1 MRNTEDGCISC
12 LEVKKRM
19 PSINRIRVNNV
30 KYNFGTQQYDDFTMR
45 MYGKNTLYDL
55 ANGGGKS
62 ILMLLL
68 LQNLIPN
75 CTLDEKQP
83 VEKLFRAGGGNT
95 VIHSLIEWKLDEA
108 DIKDGY
114 RYMTTGFCARKAK
127 DTADAGEVQKDTAS
141 IEYFNYCIFYRE
153 YNKNDIV
160 NLPLSEG
167 NERITFNG
175 LKTYLKD
182 LGHRDMSLEIRVFD
196 KKGEYQRFIS
206 GYGLHESHWEIIRG
220 INKTEGHVRTYF
232 ETNYRTTRKVVEDL
246 LIEEIIEKAFATKTG
261 RNGEEDTMAETLLDI
276 KDKLNVLAQRKRDI
290 ANYDHQIELINVLEG
305 KVSSCIGLYE
315 DNDRICK
322 GLADVYAT
330 GRACTQEGD
339 THMEELAKAKA
350 DAGEQMEQQ
359 NKRLANLRVTRDYLR
374 LEDMNRKMDDTATQ
388 IEDNEKKLAEL
399 KNQIGYKESVNDYLV
414 YRENKRQYEESRLI
428 VDNIRNNIGSS
439 SEKMAVYAYNRRIRD
454 EKKLAELMAAR
465 EEAQTSYDH
474 ALEEAEYCRKVMRE
488 GEIAQAVAE
497 NNIADAT
504 AKIDEIS
511 ARISEMAAS
520 VNLLVVGDV
529 KDMMN
534 KAQEESDRILAEMTE
549 LEIAIADGRTKLYDD
564 RYRLTTVQAE
574 YDALERSCE
583 DARLDAE
590 AYRQSGS
597 QLDSIMAVYSVEN
610 PQDITGVINDRIR
623 GTITETIKRQQE
635 IDRLTK
641 LAKCY
646 EDGRPFPPSE
656 GAETVINYI
665 STRHG
670 LMAMHGADYLS
681 ALPGDTK
688 EELLQANPYLPYS
701 VVTKGFDSLE
711 DDINLGSI
719 DTGSECVMVYDMDKL
734 SDSAIVPAENM
745 LIIGRDRKYFMSKD
759 SIEDARKANA
769 DKIAGLTEEIS
780 LINEKL
786 ATYQEDLAFVTRLV
800 DARYTGAE
808 DRERELN
815 QALLDKK
822 DELEELKTSIKV
834 TETELKNNTERYGDL
849 QQSQQKESDRRQTFV
864 MIEQLSDLARPEE
877 QRLAEYKQRKS
888 DLVAKLS
895 GLQSDVLKWSTT
907 VGETESKLA
916 GLTRNIEDIQYKWTE
931 YFEPYLPK
939 SENAGVAENTDGAGV
954 AAAAWQDG
962 IPEEYKETLDISDE
976 RLEQEFMA
984 MLAVS
989 KEHAPDLE
997 DKKKL
1002 MDALKKS
1009 MDRIQKTI
1017 EKRGFDMA
1025 VFAGAGEL
1033 YPTSEDNLR
1042 EMDDELARLTLIE
1055 ASLMQQQKADQKAYS
1070 KLEGSIEYAI
1080 ENINRTYG
1088 DGSYVREE
1096 ISAADAD
1103 TAIANGDAVLA
1114 DMNRIFKEAEK
1125 AYSDYY
1131 KQYGFMVDLY
1141 KDVKRIVDTNDIDVS
1156 GGNVL
1161 DEDMDTLRQLFET
1174 SLMKYDRSMK
1184 ALDRAKN
1191 EIMRFKGQTADTLVE
1206 MGVFEMANTIRQ
1218 DVQVPDTYSQAKELL
1233 ANLLQIIE
1241 FIKLEKERVEKGIED
1256 MVAIKENFENQC
1268 VQRCMDV
1275 KTELEK
1281 LPKLSRIT
1289 VGDDVIKMVD
1299 LTIPYVKDEFV
1310 KQRMSD
1316 YIDDIVKGADA
1327 YEDERKRIKYIRD
1340 CLGLKKLFG
1349 VMVTDMNAIR
1359 LNLYKRERI
1368 KEQSRYLRYEE
1379 AVGSTGQSQGIYIQ
1393 FLVAVI
1399 NYIAGMYSLAP
1410 EESVQSKTI
1419 FIDNPFGAA
1428 KDIYIWEPIFAML
1441 AANHVQ
1447 LIVPARG
1454 ATPAITGRFDVNY
1467 ILGQQM
1473 VGGKQQTVVVDYT
1486 SKTDQEELEYQELSY
1501 EQATFDFI

>member
-1 MRNTEDGCISC
+1 MRSTEDGCTSC

-95 VIHSLIEWKLDEA
+95 VIHSLIEWRLDEA
-108 DIKDGY
+108 DVKDGY

-127 DTADAGEVQKDTAS
+127 DAADAGEVLKDTAS
-141 IEYFNYCIFYRE
+141 IEYFNYCIFYKE

-175 LKTYLKD
+175 LKNYLKE
-182 LGHRDMSLEIRVFD
+182 LGHRDMSLEVRIFD

-305 KVSSCIGLYE
+305 KVNSCIGLYE
-315 DNDRICK
+315 DNDKICK
-322 GLADVYAT
+322 GLADVYVT
-330 GRACTQEGD
+330 GKSCTQQGD
-339 THMEELAKAKA
+339 TLMEELLQAKN
-350 DAGEQMEQQ
+350 DAAARVEQQ
-359 NKRLANLRVTRDYLR
+359 NRRLANLRVTRDYLR
-374 LEDMNRKMDDTATQ
+374 LEDMNRKMEDTAHM
-388 IEDNEKKLAEL
+388 IDDNEKKLQDI

-414 YRENKRQYEESRLI
+414 YRENRRQYEENKLI
-428 VDNIRNNIGSS
+428 VENIRNNIGSS
-439 SEKMAVYAYNRRIRD
+439 SEKMSQYAYNRHLRD
-454 EKKLAELMAAR
+454 EKKLKALVSAQN
-465 EEAQTSYDH
+465 EAQESYAH
-474 ALEEAEYCRKVMRE
+474 AASELEYCKKVLRE
-488 GEIAQAVAE
+488 GEIANAVAE
-497 NNIADAT
+497 NNIADSS

-511 ARISEMAAS
+511 SRISSLAAG

-529 KDMMN
+529 KKMLDD
-534 KAQEESDRILAEMTE
+534 ARAESEQTLAKMTE

-574 YDALERSCE
+574 YDALVRACE
-583 DARLDAE
+583 DAHLDAE
-590 AYRQSGS
+590 SYRQSGS
-597 QLDSIMAVYSVEN
+597 QLESIMAVYSVEN
-610 PQDITGVINDRIR
+610 PQDIASVINDRIK

-635 IDRLTK
+635 IDRLSR
-641 LAKCY
+641 LEKCY
-646 EDGRPFPPSE
+646 EENRPFPPSD
-656 GAETVINYI
+656 GAQAVINYI

-681 ALPGDTK
+681 ALPADVK
-688 EELLQANPYLPYS
+688 ENILEANPYIPYS
-701 VVTKGFDSLE
+701 VVTKGFAEIE

-719 DTGSECVMVYDMDKL
+719 DTGNECVMVYDMEKL
-734 SDSAIVPAENM
+734 DEEAHVPAENM
-745 LIIGRDRKYFMSKD
+745 LVIGRDRKFFMSQD
-759 SIEDARKANA
+759 SIEDLRKANEDRISA
-769 DKIAGLTEEIS
+769 LSEEID
-780 LINEKL
+780 LINEKTE
-786 ATYQEDLAFVTRLV
+786 TYQEDLAFVTRLV
-800 DARYTGAE
+800 DIRYTGAE

-815 QALLDKK
+815 QQLLEKK
-822 DELEELKTSIKV
+822 DELETLKTSIRNVEAAVKAD
-834 TETELKNNTERYGDL
+834 TESYGDL
-849 QQSQQKESDRRQTFV
+849 QQRQQAEADRQQTFV
-864 MIEQLSDLARPEE
+864 MIDQLSDIVRPEE
-877 QRLAEYKQRKS
+877 DRLAEYRQRKS
-888 DLVAKLS
+888 DLTAKISELS
-895 GLQSDVLKWSTT
+895 GEVLKWSAT
-907 VGETESKLA
+907 VQETEAKLA
-916 GLTRNIEDIQYKWTE
+916 GITKNIEEIQYKWTE
-931 YFEPYLPK
+931 YFEPYMPK
-939 SENAGVAENTDGAGV
+939 TGIPGSPDNAEDVGN
-954 AAAAWQDG
+954 QDG
-962 IPEEYKETLDISDE
+962 EPGAYEELLDISDE
-976 RLEQEFMA
+976 QLEQEFMA
-984 MLAVS
+984 MLAVA
-989 KEHAPDLE
+989 KEHAPDLD
-997 DKKKL
+997 DKKMIL
-1002 MDALKKS
+1002 ETLQKS
-1009 MDRIQKTI
+1009 MDRIRKTI

-1025 VFAGAGEL
+1025 LFDSAEEL
-1033 YPTSEDNLR
+1033 YPTAENTLR
-1042 EMDDELARLTLIE
+1042 EMDDEMARLTLIA
-1055 ASLMQQQKADQKAYS
+1055 ASLAQQQKADQRAYS
-1070 KLEGSIEYAI
+1070 KIEGSIEYAVQ
-1080 ENINRTYG
+1080 NINRTYG
-1088 DGSYVREE
+1088 EGAYSRED
-1096 ISAADAD
+1096 ISASDAD

-1114 DMNRIFKEAEK
+1114 DMNRLYKEAEK

-1131 KQYGFMVDLY
+1131 KQHGFMMDLY
-1141 KDVKRIVDTNDIDVS
+1141 KDVKRIVDTNNIDVS
-1156 GGNVL
+1156 SGSVL
-1161 DEDMDTLRQLFET
+1161 DEDMDTLRQIFET

-1218 DVQVPDTYSQAKELL
+1218 DVQVPDTYAQAKELL

-1241 FIKLEKERVEKGIED
+1241 FIRLEKERVEKGIED

-1299 LTIPYVKDEFV
+1299 LSIPYVKDEFV

-1349 VMVTDMNAIR
+1349 VMVTDMNAIK

-1368 KEQSRYLRYEE
+1368 KEQSRYLKYEE

-1410 EESVQSKTI
+1410 EDSVQSKTI

-1473 VGGKQQTVVVDYT
+1473 VGGRQQTVVVDYT

>member
-1 MRNTEDGCISC
+1 
-12 LEVKKRM
+12 M

-95 VIHSLIEWKLDEA
+95 VIHSLIEWRLDEA
-108 DIKDGY
+108 DVKDGY

-127 DTADAGEVQKDTAS
+127 DAADAGEVQKDTAS
-141 IEYFNYCIFYRE
+141 IEYFNYCIFYKE

-175 LKTYLKD
+175 LKNYLKE
-182 LGHRDMSLEIRVFD
+182 LGHRDMSLEVRIFD

-305 KVSSCIGLYE
+305 KVNSCIGLYE
-315 DNDRICK
+315 DNDKICK
-322 GLADVYAT
+322 GLADVYVT
-330 GRACTQEGD
+330 GKSYTQQGD
-339 THMEELAKAKA
+339 TLMEELLQAKN
-350 DAGEQMEQQ
+350 DAAARVEEQ
-359 NKRLANLRVTRDYLR
+359 NRRLANLRVTRDYLR
-374 LEDMNRKMDDTATQ
+374 LEDMNLKMEDTAHM
-388 IEDNEKKLAEL
+388 IEDNEKKLQDI
-399 KNQIGYKESVNDYLV
+399 KSQIGYKESVNDYLV
-414 YRENKRQYEESRLI
+414 YRENRRQYEENKLI
-428 VDNIRNNIGSS
+428 VENIRNNIGSS
-439 SEKMAVYAYNRRIRD
+439 SEKMSQYAYNRHLRD
-454 EKKLAELMAAR
+454 EKKLEELMSAK
-465 EEAQTSYDH
+465 EEAQESYAH
-474 ALEEAEYCRKVMRE
+474 AASELEYCQKVLRE
-488 GEIAQAVAE
+488 GEIANAVAE
-497 NNIADAT
+497 NNIADSS
-504 AKIDEIS
+504 AKIEELS
-511 ARISEMAAS
+511 SRISSLAAS

-529 KDMMN
+529 KKMLDD
-534 KAQEESDRILAEMTE
+534 ARAESEQTLAKMTE

-574 YDALERSCE
+574 YDALVRACE
-583 DARLDAE
+583 DAHLDAE
-590 AYRQSGS
+590 SYRQSGS
-597 QLDSIMAVYSVEN
+597 QLGSIMAVYSVED
-610 PQDITGVINDRIR
+610 PQDITSVINDRIK

-635 IDRLTK
+635 IDRLSR
-641 LAKCY
+641 LEKCY
-646 EDGRPFPPSE
+646 EENRPFPPSD
-656 GAETVINYI
+656 GAQAVINYI

-681 ALPGDTK
+681 ALPADVK
-688 EELLQANPYLPYS
+688 ENILEANPYIPYS
-701 VVTKGFDSLE
+701 VVTKGFAEIE

-719 DTGSECVMVYDMDKL
+719 DTGNECVMVYDMEKL
-734 SDSAIVPAENM
+734 DEEAHVPAENM
-745 LIIGRDRKYFMSKD
+745 LVIGRDRKFFMSQD
-759 SIEDARKANA
+759 SIEDLKKANEDRISA
-769 DKIAGLTEEIS
+769 LSEEID
-780 LINEKL
+780 LINEKTE
-786 ATYQEDLAFVTRLV
+786 TYQEDLAFVTRLV
-800 DARYTGAE
+800 DIRYTGAE

-815 QALLDKK
+815 QQLLEKK
-822 DELEELKTSIKV
+822 DELETLKTSIRNVEAAVKAD
-834 TETELKNNTERYGDL
+834 TESYGDL
-849 QQSQQKESDRRQTFV
+849 QQRQQAEADRQQTFV
-864 MIEQLSDLARPEE
+864 MIDQLNDIVRPEE
-877 QRLAEYKQRKS
+877 DRLAEYRQRKS
-888 DLVAKLS
+888 DLTAKISELS
-895 GLQSDVLKWSTT
+895 GEVLKWSTT
-907 VGETESKLA
+907 AQETEAKLA
-916 GLTRNIEDIQYKWTE
+916 GITKNIEDIQYKWTE
-931 YFEPYLPK
+931 YFEPYMPK
-939 SENAGVAENTDGAGV
+939 TGIPGSSDNAEDAGS
-954 AAAAWQDG
+954 QDG
-962 IPEEYKETLDISDE
+962 VSGTYAEILDISDE
-976 RLEQEFMA
+976 QLEQEFMA
-984 MLAVS
+984 MLAVA
-989 KEHAPDLE
+989 KEHAPDLD
-997 DKKKL
+997 DKKMIL
-1002 MDALKKS
+1002 ETLQKS
-1009 MDRIQKTI
+1009 MDRIRKTI

-1025 VFAGAGEL
+1025 LFDSAEEL
-1033 YPTSEDNLR
+1033 YPTAENTLR
-1042 EMDDELARLTLIE
+1042 EMDDEMARLTLIA
-1055 ASLMQQQKADQKAYS
+1055 ASLAQQQKADQRAYS
-1070 KLEGSIEYAI
+1070 KIEGSIEYAVQ
-1080 ENINRTYG
+1080 NINRTYG
-1088 DGSYVREE
+1088 EGAYSRED
-1096 ISAADAD
+1096 ISASDAD

-1114 DMNRIFKEAEK
+1114 DMNRLYKEAEK

-1131 KQYGFMVDLY
+1131 KQHGFMMDLY
-1141 KDVKRIVDTNDIDVS
+1141 KDVKRIVDTNNIDVS
-1156 GGNVL
+1156 SGSVL
-1161 DEDMDTLRQLFET
+1161 DEDMDTLRQIFET

-1218 DVQVPDTYSQAKELL
+1218 DVQVPDTYAQAKELL

-1241 FIKLEKERVEKGIED
+1241 FIRLEKERVEKGIED

-1299 LTIPYVKDEFV
+1299 LSIPYVKDEFV

-1349 VMVTDMNAIR
+1349 VMVTDMNAIK

-1368 KEQSRYLRYEE
+1368 KEQSRYLKYEE

-1410 EESVQSKTI
+1410 EDSVQSKTI

-1473 VGGKQQTVVVDYT
+1473 VGGRQQTVVVDYT

>member
-1 MRNTEDGCISC
+1 MRSTEDGCTSC

-95 VIHSLIEWKLDEA
+95 VIHSLIEWRLDEA
-108 DIKDGY
+108 DVKDGY

-127 DTADAGEVQKDTAS
+127 DAADAGEVLKDTAS
-141 IEYFNYCIFYRE
+141 IEYFNYCIFYKE

-175 LKTYLKD
+175 LKNYLKE
-182 LGHRDMSLEIRVFD
+182 LGHRDMSLEVRIFD

-305 KVSSCIGLYE
+305 KVNSCIGLYE
-315 DNDRICK
+315 DNDKICK
-322 GLADVYAT
+322 GLADVYVT
-330 GRACTQEGD
+330 GKSYTQQGD
-339 THMEELAKAKA
+339 TLMEELLQAKN
-350 DAGEQMEQQ
+350 DAAARVEQQ
-359 NKRLANLRVTRDYLR
+359 NRRLANLRVTRDYLR
-374 LEDMNRKMDDTATQ
+374 LEDMNRKMEDTAHM
-388 IEDNEKKLAEL
+388 IDDNEKKLQDI

-414 YRENKRQYEESRLI
+414 YRENRRQYEENKLI
-428 VDNIRNNIGSS
+428 VENIRNNIGSS
-439 SEKMAVYAYNRRIRD
+439 SEKMSQYAYNRHLRD
-454 EKKLAELMAAR
+454 EKKLKALVSAQN
-465 EEAQTSYDH
+465 EAQESYAH
-474 ALEEAEYCRKVMRE
+474 AASELEYCKKVLRE
-488 GEIAQAVAE
+488 GEIANAVAE
-497 NNIADAT
+497 NNIADSS

-511 ARISEMAAS
+511 SRISSLAAG

-529 KDMMN
+529 KKMLDD
-534 KAQEESDRILAEMTE
+534 ARAESEQTLARMTE

-574 YDALERSCE
+574 YDALVRACE
-583 DARLDAE
+583 DAHLDAE
-590 AYRQSGS
+590 SYRQSGS
-597 QLDSIMAVYSVEN
+597 QLESIMAVYSVEN
-610 PQDITGVINDRIR
+610 PQDIASVINDRIK

-635 IDRLTK
+635 IDRLSR
-641 LAKCY
+641 LEKCY
-646 EDGRPFPPSE
+646 EENRPFPPSD
-656 GAETVINYI
+656 GAQAVINYI

-681 ALPGDTK
+681 ALPADVK
-688 EELLQANPYLPYS
+688 ENILEANPYIPYS
-701 VVTKGFDSLE
+701 VVTKGFAEIE

-719 DTGSECVMVYDMDKL
+719 DTGNECVMVYDMEKL
-734 SDSAIVPAENM
+734 DEEAHVPAENM
-745 LIIGRDRKYFMSKD
+745 LVIGRDRKFFMSQD
-759 SIEDARKANA
+759 SIEDLKKANEDRISA
-769 DKIAGLTEEIS
+769 LSEEID
-780 LINEKL
+780 LINEKTE
-786 ATYQEDLAFVTRLV
+786 TYQEDLAFVTRLV
-800 DARYTGAE
+800 DIRYTGAE

-815 QALLDKK
+815 QQLLEKK
-822 DELEELKTSIKV
+822 DELETLKTSIRNVEAAVKAD
-834 TETELKNNTERYGDL
+834 TESYGDL
-849 QQSQQKESDRRQTFV
+849 QQRQQAEADRQQTFV
-864 MIEQLSDLARPEE
+864 MIDQLSDIVRPEE
-877 QRLAEYKQRKS
+877 DRLAEYRQRKS
-888 DLVAKLS
+888 DLTAKISELS
-895 GLQSDVLKWSTT
+895 GEVLKWSAT
-907 VGETESKLA
+907 VQETEAKLA
-916 GLTRNIEDIQYKWTE
+916 GITKNIEEIQYKWTE
-931 YFEPYLPK
+931 YFEPYMPK
-939 SENAGVAENTDGAGV
+939 TGIPGSPDNAEDVGN
-954 AAAAWQDG
+954 QDG
-962 IPEEYKETLDISDE
+962 EPGAYEELLDISDE
-976 RLEQEFMA
+976 QLEQEFMA
-984 MLAVS
+984 MLAVA
-989 KEHAPDLE
+989 KEHAPDLD
-997 DKKKL
+997 DKKMIL
-1002 MDALKKS
+1002 ETLQKS
-1009 MDRIQKTI
+1009 MDRIRKTI

-1025 VFAGAGEL
+1025 LFDSAEEL
-1033 YPTSEDNLR
+1033 YPTAENTLR
-1042 EMDDELARLTLIE
+1042 EMDDEMARLTLVA
-1055 ASLMQQQKADQKAYS
+1055 ASLAQQQKADQRAYS
-1070 KLEGSIEYAI
+1070 KIEGSIEYAVQ
-1080 ENINRTYG
+1080 NINRTYG
-1088 DGSYVREE
+1088 EGAYSRED
-1096 ISAADAD
+1096 ISASDAD

-1114 DMNRIFKEAEK
+1114 DMNRLYKEAEK

-1131 KQYGFMVDLY
+1131 KQHGFMMDLY
-1141 KDVKRIVDTNDIDVS
+1141 KDVKRIVDTNNIDVS
-1156 GGNVL
+1156 SGSVL
-1161 DEDMDTLRQLFET
+1161 DEDMDTLRQIFET

-1218 DVQVPDTYSQAKELL
+1218 DVQVPDTYAQAKELL

-1241 FIKLEKERVEKGIED
+1241 FIRLEKERVEKGIED

-1299 LTIPYVKDEFV
+1299 LSIPYVKDEFV

-1349 VMVTDMNAIR
+1349 VMVTDMNAIK

-1368 KEQSRYLRYEE
+1368 KEQSRYLKYEE

-1410 EESVQSKTI
+1410 EDSVQSKTI

-1473 VGGKQQTVVVDYT
+1473 VGGRQQTVVVDYT

>member
-1 MRNTEDGCISC
+1 MRSTEDGCTSC

-95 VIHSLIEWKLDEA
+95 VIHSLIEWRLDEA
-108 DIKDGY
+108 DVKDGY

-127 DTADAGEVQKDTAS
+127 DAADAGEVLKDTAS
-141 IEYFNYCIFYRE
+141 IEYFNYCIFYKE

-175 LKTYLKD
+175 LKNYLKE
-182 LGHRDMSLEIRVFD
+182 LGHRDMSLEVRIFD

-305 KVSSCIGLYE
+305 KVNSCIGLYE
-315 DNDRICK
+315 DNDKICK
-322 GLADVYAT
+322 GLADVYVT
-330 GRACTQEGD
+330 GKSYTQQGD
-339 THMEELAKAKA
+339 TLMEELLQAKN
-350 DAGEQMEQQ
+350 DAAARVEQQ
-359 NKRLANLRVTRDYLR
+359 NRRLANLRVTRDYLR
-374 LEDMNRKMDDTATQ
+374 LEDMNRKMEDTAHM
-388 IEDNEKKLAEL
+388 IDDNEKKLQDI

-414 YRENKRQYEESRLI
+414 YRENRRQYEENKLI
-428 VDNIRNNIGSS
+428 VENIRNNIGSS
-439 SEKMAVYAYNRRIRD
+439 SEKMSQYAYNRHLRD
-454 EKKLAELMAAR
+454 EKKLKALVSAQN
-465 EEAQTSYDH
+465 EAQESYAH
-474 ALEEAEYCRKVMRE
+474 AASELEYCKKVLRE
-488 GEIAQAVAE
+488 GEIANAVAE
-497 NNIADAT
+497 NNIADSS

-511 ARISEMAAS
+511 SRISSLAAG

-529 KDMMN
+529 KKMLDD
-534 KAQEESDRILAEMTE
+534 ARAESEQTLAKMTE

-574 YDALERSCE
+574 YDALVRACE
-583 DARLDAE
+583 DAHLDAE
-590 AYRQSGS
+590 SYRQSGS
-597 QLDSIMAVYSVEN
+597 QLESIMAVYSVEN
-610 PQDITGVINDRIR
+610 PQDIASVINDRIK

-635 IDRLTK
+635 IDRLSR
-641 LAKCY
+641 LEKCY
-646 EDGRPFPPSE
+646 EENRPFPPSD
-656 GAETVINYI
+656 GAQAVINYI

-681 ALPGDTK
+681 ALPADVK
-688 EELLQANPYLPYS
+688 ENILEANPYIPYS
-701 VVTKGFDSLE
+701 VVTKGFAEIE

-719 DTGSECVMVYDMDKL
+719 DTGNECVMVYDMEKL
-734 SDSAIVPAENM
+734 VEEAHVPAENM
-745 LIIGRDRKYFMSKD
+745 LVIGRDRKFFMSQD
-759 SIEDARKANA
+759 SIEDLKKANEDRISA
-769 DKIAGLTEEIS
+769 LSEEID
-780 LINEKL
+780 LINEKTE
-786 ATYQEDLAFVTRLV
+786 TYQEDLAFVTRLV
-800 DARYTGAE
+800 DIRYTGAE

-815 QALLDKK
+815 QQLLEKK
-822 DELEELKTSIKV
+822 DELETLKTSIRNVEAAVKAD
-834 TETELKNNTERYGDL
+834 TESYGDL
-849 QQSQQKESDRRQTFV
+849 QQRQQAEADRQQTFV
-864 MIEQLSDLARPEE
+864 MIDQLSDIVRPEE
-877 QRLAEYKQRKS
+877 DRLAEYRQRKS
-888 DLVAKLS
+888 DLTAKISELS
-895 GLQSDVLKWSTT
+895 GEVLKWSAT
-907 VGETESKLA
+907 VQETEAKLA
-916 GLTRNIEDIQYKWTE
+916 GITKNIEEIQYKWTE
-931 YFEPYLPK
+931 YFEPYMPK
-939 SENAGVAENTDGAGV
+939 TGIPGSLDNAEDAGN
-954 AAAAWQDG
+954 QDG
-962 IPEEYKETLDISDE
+962 EPGAYEELLDISDE
-976 RLEQEFMA
+976 QLEQEFMA
-984 MLAVS
+984 MLAVA
-989 KEHAPDLE
+989 KEHAPDLD
-997 DKKKL
+997 DKKIIL
-1002 MDALKKS
+1002 ETLQKS
-1009 MDRIQKTI
+1009 MDRIRKTI

-1025 VFAGAGEL
+1025 LFDSAEEL
-1033 YPTSEDNLR
+1033 YPTAENTLR
-1042 EMDDELARLTLIE
+1042 EMDDEMARLTLIA
-1055 ASLMQQQKADQKAYS
+1055 ASLAQQQKADQRAYS
-1070 KLEGSIEYAI
+1070 KIEGSIEYAVQ
-1080 ENINRTYG
+1080 NINRTYG
-1088 DGSYVREE
+1088 EGAYSRED
-1096 ISAADAD
+1096 ISASDAD

-1114 DMNRIFKEAEK
+1114 DMNRLYKEAEK

-1131 KQYGFMVDLY
+1131 KQHGFMMDLY
-1141 KDVKRIVDTNDIDVS
+1141 KDVKRIVDTNNIDVS
-1156 GGNVL
+1156 SGSVL
-1161 DEDMDTLRQLFET
+1161 DEDMDTLRQIFET

-1218 DVQVPDTYSQAKELL
+1218 DVQVPDTYAQAKELL

-1241 FIKLEKERVEKGIED
+1241 FIRLEKERVEKGIED

-1289 VGDDVIKMVD
+1289 MGDDVIKMVD
-1299 LTIPYVKDEFV
+1299 LSIPYVKDEFV

-1349 VMVTDMNAIR
+1349 VMVTDMNAIK

-1368 KEQSRYLRYEE
+1368 KEQSRYLKYEE

-1410 EESVQSKTI
+1410 EDSVQSKTI

-1473 VGGKQQTVVVDYT
+1473 VGGRQQTVVVDYT

>member
-1 MRNTEDGCISC
+1 MRSTEDGCTSC

-95 VIHSLIEWKLDEA
+95 VIHSLIEWRLDEA
-108 DIKDGY
+108 DVKDGY

-127 DTADAGEVQKDTAS
+127 DAADAGEVLKDTAS
-141 IEYFNYCIFYRE
+141 IEYFNYCIFYKE

-175 LKTYLKD
+175 LKNYLKE
-182 LGHRDMSLEIRVFD
+182 LGHRDMSLEVRIFD

-305 KVSSCIGLYE
+305 KVNSCIGLYE
-315 DNDRICK
+315 DNDKICK
-322 GLADVYAT
+322 GLADVYVT
-330 GRACTQEGD
+330 GKSYTQQGD
-339 THMEELAKAKA
+339 TLMEELLQAKN
-350 DAGEQMEQQ
+350 DAAARVEQQ
-359 NKRLANLRVTRDYLR
+359 NRRLANLRVTRDYLR
-374 LEDMNRKMDDTATQ
+374 LEDMNRKMEDTAHM
-388 IEDNEKKLAEL
+388 IDDNEKKLQDI

-414 YRENKRQYEESRLI
+414 YRENRRQYEENKLI
-428 VDNIRNNIGSS
+428 VENIRNNIGSS
-439 SEKMAVYAYNRRIRD
+439 SEKMSQYAYNRHLRD
-454 EKKLAELMAAR
+454 EKKLKALVSAQN
-465 EEAQTSYDH
+465 EAQESYAH
-474 ALEEAEYCRKVMRE
+474 AASELEYCKKVLRE
-488 GEIAQAVAE
+488 GEIANAVAE
-497 NNIADAT
+497 NNIADSS

-511 ARISEMAAS
+511 SRISSLAAG

-529 KDMMN
+529 KKMLDD
-534 KAQEESDRILAEMTE
+534 ARAESEQTLAKMTE

-574 YDALERSCE
+574 YDALVRACE
-583 DARLDAE
+583 DAHLDAE
-590 AYRQSGS
+590 SYRQSGS
-597 QLDSIMAVYSVEN
+597 QLESIMAVYSVEN
-610 PQDITGVINDRIR
+610 PQDIASVINARIK

-635 IDRLTK
+635 IDRLSR
-641 LAKCY
+641 LEKCY
-646 EDGRPFPPSE
+646 EENRPFPPSD
-656 GAETVINYI
+656 GVQAVINYI

-681 ALPGDTK
+681 ALPADVK
-688 EELLQANPYLPYS
+688 ENILEANPYIPYS
-701 VVTKGFDSLE
+701 VVTKGFADIE

-719 DTGSECVMVYDMDKL
+719 DTGNECVMVYDMEKL
-734 SDSAIVPAENM
+734 DEEAHVPAENM
-745 LIIGRDRKYFMSKD
+745 LVIGRDRKFFMSQD
-759 SIEDARKANA
+759 SIEDLRKANEDRISA
-769 DKIAGLTEEIS
+769 LSEEID
-780 LINEKL
+780 LINEKTE
-786 ATYQEDLAFVTRLV
+786 TYQEDLAFVTRLV
-800 DARYTGAE
+800 DIRYTGAE

-815 QALLDKK
+815 QQLLEKK
-822 DELEELKTSIKV
+822 DELETLKTSIRNVEAAVKAD
-834 TETELKNNTERYGDL
+834 TESYGDL
-849 QQSQQKESDRRQTFV
+849 QQRQQAEADRQQTFV
-864 MIEQLSDLARPEE
+864 MIDQLSDIVRPEE
-877 QRLAEYKQRKS
+877 ERLAEYRQRKS
-888 DLVAKLS
+888 DLTAKISELS
-895 GLQSDVLKWSTT
+895 GEVLKWSAT
-907 VGETESKLA
+907 VQETEAKLA
-916 GLTRNIEDIQYKWTE
+916 GITKNIEEIQYKWTE
-931 YFEPYLPK
+931 YFEPYMPK
-939 SENAGVAENTDGAGV
+939 TGIPGSLDNAEDAGN
-954 AAAAWQDG
+954 QDG
-962 IPEEYKETLDISDE
+962 EPGAYEELLDISDE
-976 RLEQEFMA
+976 QLEQEFMA
-984 MLAVS
+984 MLAVA
-989 KEHAPDLE
+989 KEHAPDLD
-997 DKKKL
+997 DKKIIL
-1002 MDALKKS
+1002 ETLQKS
-1009 MDRIQKTI
+1009 MDRIRKTI

-1025 VFAGAGEL
+1025 LFDSAEEL
-1033 YPTSEDNLR
+1033 YPTAENTLR
-1042 EMDDELARLTLIE
+1042 EMDDEMARLTLIA
-1055 ASLMQQQKADQKAYS
+1055 ASLAQQQKADQRAYS
-1070 KLEGSIEYAI
+1070 KIEGSIEYAVQ
-1080 ENINRTYG
+1080 NINRTYG
-1088 DGSYVREE
+1088 EGAYSRED
-1096 ISAADAD
+1096 ISASDAD

-1114 DMNRIFKEAEK
+1114 DMNRLYKEAEK

-1131 KQYGFMVDLY
+1131 KQHGFMMDLY
-1141 KDVKRIVDTNDIDVS
+1141 KDVKRIVDTNNIDVS
-1156 GGNVL
+1156 SGSVL
-1161 DEDMDTLRQLFET
+1161 DEDMDTLRQIFET

-1218 DVQVPDTYSQAKELL
+1218 DVQVPDTYAQAKELL

-1241 FIKLEKERVEKGIED
+1241 FIRLEKERVEKGIED

-1289 VGDDVIKMVD
+1289 MGDDVIKMVD
-1299 LTIPYVKDEFV
+1299 LSIPYVKDEFV

-1349 VMVTDMNAIR
+1349 VMVTDMNAIK

-1368 KEQSRYLRYEE
+1368 KEQSRYLKYEE

-1410 EESVQSKTI
+1410 EDSVQSKTI

-1473 VGGKQQTVVVDYT
+1473 VGGRQQTVVVDYT

>member
-1 MRNTEDGCISC
+1 M
-12 LEVKKRM
+12 
-19 PSINRIRVNNV
+19 
-30 KYNFGTQQYDDFTMR
+30 
-45 MYGKNTLYDL
+45 
-55 ANGGGKS
+55 
-62 ILMLLL
+62 
-68 LQNLIPN
+68 
-75 CTLDEKQP
+75 
-83 VEKLFRAGGGNT
+83 
-95 VIHSLIEWKLDEA
+95 
-108 DIKDGY
+108 
-114 RYMTTGFCARKAK
+114 
-127 DTADAGEVQKDTAS
+127 KDTAS
-141 IEYFNYCIFYRE
+141 IEYFNYCIFYKE

-175 LKTYLKD
+175 LKNYLKE
-182 LGHRDMSLEIRVFD
+182 LGHRDMSLEVRIFD

-305 KVSSCIGLYE
+305 KVNSCIGLYE
-315 DNDRICK
+315 DNDKICK
-322 GLADVYAT
+322 GLADVYVT
-330 GRACTQEGD
+330 GKSYTQQGD
-339 THMEELAKAKA
+339 TLMEELLQAKN
-350 DAGEQMEQQ
+350 DAAARVEQQ
-359 NKRLANLRVTRDYLR
+359 NRRLANLRVTRDYLR
-374 LEDMNRKMDDTATQ
+374 LEDMNRKMEDTAHM
-388 IEDNEKKLAEL
+388 IDDNEKKLQDI

-414 YRENKRQYEESRLI
+414 YRENRRQYEENKLI
-428 VDNIRNNIGSS
+428 VENIRNNIGSS
-439 SEKMAVYAYNRRIRD
+439 SEKMSQYAYNRHLRD
-454 EKKLAELMAAR
+454 EKKLKALVSAQN
-465 EEAQTSYDH
+465 EAQESYAH
-474 ALEEAEYCRKVMRE
+474 AASELEYCKKVLRE
-488 GEIAQAVAE
+488 GEIANAVAE
-497 NNIADAT
+497 NNIADSS

-511 ARISEMAAS
+511 SRISSLAAG

-529 KDMMN
+529 KKMLDD
-534 KAQEESDRILAEMTE
+534 ARAESEQTLAKMTE

-574 YDALERSCE
+574 YDALVRACE
-583 DARLDAE
+583 DAHLDAE
-590 AYRQSGS
+590 SYRQSGS
-597 QLDSIMAVYSVEN
+597 QLESIMAVYSVEN
-610 PQDITGVINDRIR
+610 PQDIASVINDRIK

-635 IDRLTK
+635 IDRLSR
-641 LAKCY
+641 LEKCY
-646 EDGRPFPPSE
+646 EENRPFPPSD
-656 GAETVINYI
+656 GARAVINYI

-681 ALPGDTK
+681 ALPADVK
-688 EELLQANPYLPYS
+688 ENILEANPYIPYS
-701 VVTKGFDSLE
+701 VVTKGFAEIE

-719 DTGSECVMVYDMDKL
+719 DTGNECVMVYDMEKL
-734 SDSAIVPAENM
+734 DEEAHVPAENM
-745 LIIGRDRKYFMSKD
+745 LVIGRDRKFFMSQD
-759 SIEDARKANA
+759 SIEDLRKANEDRISA
-769 DKIAGLTEEIS
+769 LSEEID
-780 LINEKL
+780 LINEKTE
-786 ATYQEDLAFVTRLV
+786 TYQEDLAFVTRLV
-800 DARYTGAE
+800 DIRYTGAE

-815 QALLDKK
+815 QQLLEKK
-822 DELEELKTSIKV
+822 DELETLKTSIRNVEAAVKAD
-834 TETELKNNTERYGDL
+834 TESYGDL
-849 QQSQQKESDRRQTFV
+849 QQRQQAEADRQQTFV
-864 MIEQLSDLARPEE
+864 MIDQLSDIVRPEE
-877 QRLAEYKQRKS
+877 DRLAEYRQRKS
-888 DLVAKLS
+888 DLTAKISELS
-895 GLQSDVLKWSTT
+895 GEVLKWSAT
-907 VGETESKLA
+907 VQETEAKLA
-916 GLTRNIEDIQYKWTE
+916 GITKNIEEIQYKWTE
-931 YFEPYLPK
+931 YFEPYMPK
-939 SENAGVAENTDGAGV
+939 NGIPGSPDNAEDAGN
-954 AAAAWQDG
+954 QDG
-962 IPEEYKETLDISDE
+962 EPGAYEELLDISDE
-976 RLEQEFMA
+976 QLEQEFMA
-984 MLAVS
+984 MLAVA
-989 KEHAPDLE
+989 KEHAPDLD
-997 DKKKL
+997 DKKMIL
-1002 MDALKKS
+1002 ETLQKS
-1009 MDRIQKTI
+1009 MDRIRKTI
-1017 EKRGFDMA
+1017 EKRGFDMVLFDSA
-1025 VFAGAGEL
+1025 EEL
-1033 YPTSEDNLR
+1033 YPTAENTLR
-1042 EMDDELARLTLIE
+1042 EMDDEMARLTLVA
-1055 ASLMQQQKADQKAYS
+1055 ASLAQQQKADQRAYS
-1070 KLEGSIEYAI
+1070 KIEGSIEYAVQ
-1080 ENINRTYG
+1080 NINRTYG
-1088 DGSYVREE
+1088 EGAYSRED
-1096 ISAADAD
+1096 ISASDAD

-1114 DMNRIFKEAEK
+1114 DISRLYKEAEK

-1131 KQYGFMVDLY
+1131 KQHGFMMDLY
-1141 KDVKRIVDTNDIDVS
+1141 KDVKRIVDTNNIDVS
-1156 GGNVL
+1156 SGSVL
-1161 DEDMDTLRQLFET
+1161 DEDMDTLRQIFET

-1191 EIMRFKGQTADTLVE
+1191 EIMRFKGQTADTLIE

-1218 DVQVPDTYSQAKELL
+1218 DVQVPDTYAQAKELL

-1241 FIKLEKERVEKGIED
+1241 FIRLEKERVEKGIED

-1299 LTIPYVKDEFV
+1299 LSIPYVKDEFV

-1349 VMVTDMNAIR
+1349 VMVTDMNAIK

-1368 KEQSRYLRYEE
+1368 KEQSRYLKYEE

-1410 EESVQSKTI
+1410 EDSVQSKTI

-1473 VGGKQQTVVVDYT
+1473 VGGRQQTVVVDYT

>member
-1 MRNTEDGCISC
+1 
-12 LEVKKRM
+12 M

-95 VIHSLIEWKLDEA
+95 VIHSLIEWRLDEA
-108 DIKDGY
+108 DVKDGY

-127 DTADAGEVQKDTAS
+127 DAADAGEVLKDTAS
-141 IEYFNYCIFYRE
+141 IEYFNYCIFYKE

-175 LKTYLKD
+175 LKNYLKE
-182 LGHRDMSLEIRVFD
+182 LGHRDMSLEVRIFD

-305 KVSSCIGLYE
+305 KVNSCIGLYE
-315 DNDRICK
+315 DNDKICK
-322 GLADVYAT
+322 GLADVYVT
-330 GRACTQEGD
+330 GKSYTQQGD
-339 THMEELAKAKA
+339 TLMEELLQAKN
-350 DAGEQMEQQ
+350 DAAARVEQQ
-359 NKRLANLRVTRDYLR
+359 NRRLANLRVTRDYLR
-374 LEDMNRKMDDTATQ
+374 LEDMNRKMEDTAHM
-388 IEDNEKKLAEL
+388 IDDNEKKLQDI

-414 YRENKRQYEESRLI
+414 YRENRRQYEENKLI
-428 VDNIRNNIGSS
+428 VENIRNNIGSS
-439 SEKMAVYAYNRRIRD
+439 SEKMSQYAYNRHLRD
-454 EKKLAELMAAR
+454 EKKLKALVSAQN
-465 EEAQTSYDH
+465 EAQESYAH
-474 ALEEAEYCRKVMRE
+474 AASELEYCKKVLRE
-488 GEIAQAVAE
+488 GEIANAVAE
-497 NNIADAT
+497 NNIADSS

-511 ARISEMAAS
+511 SRISSLAAG

-529 KDMMN
+529 KKMLDD
-534 KAQEESDRILAEMTE
+534 ARAESEQTLARMTE

-574 YDALERSCE
+574 YDALVRACE
-583 DARLDAE
+583 DAHLDAE
-590 AYRQSGS
+590 SYRQSGS
-597 QLDSIMAVYSVEN
+597 QLESIMAVYSVEN
-610 PQDITGVINDRIR
+610 PQDIASVINDRIK

-635 IDRLTK
+635 IDRLSR
-641 LAKCY
+641 LEKCY
-646 EDGRPFPPSE
+646 EENRPFPPSD
-656 GAETVINYI
+656 GAQAVINYI

-681 ALPGDTK
+681 ALPADVK
-688 EELLQANPYLPYS
+688 ENILEANPYIPYS
-701 VVTKGFDSLE
+701 VVTKGFAEIE

-719 DTGSECVMVYDMDKL
+719 DTGNECVMVYDMEKL
-734 SDSAIVPAENM
+734 DEEAHVPAENM
-745 LIIGRDRKYFMSKD
+745 LVIGRDRKFFMSQD
-759 SIEDARKANA
+759 SIEDLRKANEDRISA
-769 DKIAGLTEEIS
+769 LSEEID
-780 LINEKL
+780 LINEKTE
-786 ATYQEDLAFVTRLV
+786 TYQEDLAFVTRLV
-800 DARYTGAE
+800 DIRYTGAE

-815 QALLDKK
+815 QQLLEKK
-822 DELEELKTSIKV
+822 DELETLKTSIRNVEAAVKAD
-834 TETELKNNTERYGDL
+834 TESYGDL
-849 QQSQQKESDRRQTFV
+849 QQRQQAEADRQQTFV
-864 MIEQLSDLARPEE
+864 MIDQLSDIVRPEE
-877 QRLAEYKQRKS
+877 DRLAEYRQRKS
-888 DLVAKLS
+888 DLTAKISELS
-895 GLQSDVLKWSTT
+895 GEVLKWSAT
-907 VGETESKLA
+907 VQETEAKLA
-916 GLTRNIEDIQYKWTE
+916 GITKNIEEIQYKWTE
-931 YFEPYLPK
+931 YFEPYMPK
-939 SENAGVAENTDGAGV
+939 TGIPGSPDNAEDVGN
-954 AAAAWQDG
+954 QDG
-962 IPEEYKETLDISDE
+962 EPGAYEELLDISDE
-976 RLEQEFMA
+976 QLEQEFMA
-984 MLAVS
+984 MLAVA
-989 KEHAPDLE
+989 KEHAPDLD
-997 DKKKL
+997 DKKMIL
-1002 MDALKKS
+1002 ETLQKS
-1009 MDRIQKTI
+1009 MDRIRKTI

-1025 VFAGAGEL
+1025 LFDSAEEL
-1033 YPTSEDNLR
+1033 YPTAENTLR
-1042 EMDDELARLTLIE
+1042 EMDDEMARLTLVA
-1055 ASLMQQQKADQKAYS
+1055 ASLAQQQKADQRAYS
-1070 KLEGSIEYAI
+1070 KIEGSIEYAVQ
-1080 ENINRTYG
+1080 NINRTYG
-1088 DGSYVREE
+1088 EGAYSRED
-1096 ISAADAD
+1096 ISASDAD

-1114 DMNRIFKEAEK
+1114 DMNRLYKEAEK

-1131 KQYGFMVDLY
+1131 KQHGFMMDLY
-1141 KDVKRIVDTNDIDVS
+1141 KDVKRIVDTNNIDVS
-1156 GGNVL
+1156 SGSVL
-1161 DEDMDTLRQLFET
+1161 DEDMDTLRQIFET

-1218 DVQVPDTYSQAKELL
+1218 DVQVPDTYAQAKELL

-1241 FIKLEKERVEKGIED
+1241 FIRLEKERVEKGIED

-1299 LTIPYVKDEFV
+1299 LSIPYVKDEFV

-1349 VMVTDMNAIR
+1349 VMVTDMNAIK

-1368 KEQSRYLRYEE
+1368 KEQSRYLKYEE

-1410 EESVQSKTI
+1410 EDSVQSKTI

-1473 VGGKQQTVVVDYT
+1473 VGGRQQTVVVDYT

>member
-1 MRNTEDGCISC
+1 MRSTEDGCTSC

-95 VIHSLIEWKLDEA
+95 VIHSLIEWRLDEA
-108 DIKDGY
+108 DVKDGY

-127 DTADAGEVQKDTAS
+127 DAADAGEVLKDTAS
-141 IEYFNYCIFYRE
+141 IEYFNYCIFYKE

-175 LKTYLKD
+175 LKNYLKE
-182 LGHRDMSLEIRVFD
+182 LGHRDMSLEVHIFD

-305 KVSSCIGLYE
+305 KVNSCIGLYE
-315 DNDRICK
+315 DNDKICK
-322 GLADVYAT
+322 GLADVYVT
-330 GRACTQEGD
+330 GKSYTQQGD
-339 THMEELAKAKA
+339 TLMEELLQAKN
-350 DAGEQMEQQ
+350 DAAARVEQQ
-359 NKRLANLRVTRDYLR
+359 NRRLANLRVTRDYLR
-374 LEDMNRKMDDTATQ
+374 LEDMNRKMEDTAHM
-388 IEDNEKKLAEL
+388 IDDNEKKLQDI

-414 YRENKRQYEESRLI
+414 YRENRRQYEENKLI
-428 VDNIRNNIGSS
+428 VENIRNNIGSS
-439 SEKMAVYAYNRRIRD
+439 SEKMSQYAYNRHLRD
-454 EKKLAELMAAR
+454 EKKLKALVSAQN
-465 EEAQTSYDH
+465 EAQESYAH
-474 ALEEAEYCRKVMRE
+474 AASELEYCKKVLRE
-488 GEIAQAVAE
+488 GEIANAVAE
-497 NNIADAT
+497 NNIADSS

-511 ARISEMAAS
+511 SRISSLAAS

-529 KDMMN
+529 KKMLDD
-534 KAQEESDRILAEMTE
+534 ARAESEQTLARMTE

-574 YDALERSCE
+574 YDALVRACE
-583 DARLDAE
+583 DAHLDAE
-590 AYRQSGS
+590 SYRQSGS
-597 QLDSIMAVYSVEN
+597 QLESIMAVYSVEN
-610 PQDITGVINDRIR
+610 PQDIASVINDRIK

-635 IDRLTK
+635 IDRLSR
-641 LAKCY
+641 LEKCY
-646 EDGRPFPPSE
+646 EENRPFPPSD
-656 GAETVINYI
+656 GARAVINYI

-681 ALPGDTK
+681 ALPADVK
-688 EELLQANPYLPYS
+688 ENILEANPYIPYS
-701 VVTKGFDSLE
+701 VVTKGFAEIE

-719 DTGSECVMVYDMDKL
+719 DTGNECVMVYDMEKL
-734 SDSAIVPAENM
+734 DEEAHVPAENM
-745 LIIGRDRKYFMSKD
+745 LVIGRDRKFFMSQD
-759 SIEDARKANA
+759 SIEDLRKANEDRISA
-769 DKIAGLTEEIS
+769 LSEEID
-780 LINEKL
+780 LINEKTE
-786 ATYQEDLAFVTRLV
+786 TYQEDLAFVTRLV
-800 DARYTGAE
+800 DIRYTGAE

-815 QALLDKK
+815 QQLLEKK
-822 DELEELKTSIKV
+822 DELETLKTSIRNVEAAVKAD
-834 TETELKNNTERYGDL
+834 TESYGDL
-849 QQSQQKESDRRQTFV
+849 QQRQQAEADRQQTFV
-864 MIEQLSDLARPEE
+864 MIDQLSDIVRPEE
-877 QRLAEYKQRKS
+877 DRLAEYRQRKS
-888 DLVAKLS
+888 DLTAKISELS
-895 GLQSDVLKWSTT
+895 GEVLKWSAT
-907 VGETESKLA
+907 VQETEAKLA
-916 GLTRNIEDIQYKWTE
+916 GITKNIEEIQYKWTE
-931 YFEPYLPK
+931 YFEPYMPK
-939 SENAGVAENTDGAGV
+939 TGIPGSPDNVEDAGN
-954 AAAAWQDG
+954 QDG
-962 IPEEYKETLDISDE
+962 KPGAYEELLDISDE
-976 RLEQEFMA
+976 QLEQEFMA
-984 MLAVS
+984 MLAVA
-989 KEHAPDLE
+989 KEHAPDLD
-997 DKKKL
+997 DKKMIL
-1002 MDALKKS
+1002 ETLQKS
-1009 MDRIQKTI
+1009 MDRIRKTI

-1025 VFAGAGEL
+1025 LFDSAEEL
-1033 YPTSEDNLR
+1033 YPTAENTLR
-1042 EMDDELARLTLIE
+1042 EMDDEMARLTLVA
-1055 ASLMQQQKADQKAYS
+1055 ASLAQQQKADQRAYS
-1070 KLEGSIEYAI
+1070 KIEGSIEYAVQ
-1080 ENINRTYG
+1080 NINRTYG
-1088 DGSYVREE
+1088 EGAYSRED
-1096 ISAADAD
+1096 ISASDAD

-1114 DMNRIFKEAEK
+1114 DMNRLYKEAEK

-1131 KQYGFMVDLY
+1131 KQHGFMMDLY
-1141 KDVKRIVDTNDIDVS
+1141 KDVKRIVDTNNIDVS
-1156 GGNVL
+1156 SGSVL
-1161 DEDMDTLRQLFET
+1161 DEDMDTLRQIFET

-1218 DVQVPDTYSQAKELL
+1218 DVQVPDTYAQAKELL

-1241 FIKLEKERVEKGIED
+1241 FIRLEKERVEKGIED

-1299 LTIPYVKDEFV
+1299 LSIPYVKDEFV

-1349 VMVTDMNAIR
+1349 VMVTDMNAIK

-1368 KEQSRYLRYEE
+1368 KEQSRYLKYEE

-1410 EESVQSKTI
+1410 EDSVQSKTI

-1473 VGGKQQTVVVDYT
+1473 VGGRQQTVVVDYT

>member
-1 MRNTEDGCISC
+1 
-12 LEVKKRM
+12 M

-95 VIHSLIEWKLDEA
+95 VIHSLIEWRLDEA
-108 DIKDGY
+108 DVKDGY

-127 DTADAGEVQKDTAS
+127 DAADAGEVLKDTAS
-141 IEYFNYCIFYRE
+141 IEYFNYCIFYKE

-175 LKTYLKD
+175 LKNYLKE
-182 LGHRDMSLEIRVFD
+182 LGHRDMSLEVRIFD

-290 ANYDHQIELINVLEG
+290 TNYDHQIELINVLEG
-305 KVSSCIGLYE
+305 KVNSCIGLYE
-315 DNDRICK
+315 DNDKICK
-322 GLADVYAT
+322 GLADVYVT
-330 GRACTQEGD
+330 GKSYTQQGD
-339 THMEELAKAKA
+339 TLMEELLQAKN
-350 DAGEQMEQQ
+350 DAAARVEQQ
-359 NKRLANLRVTRDYLR
+359 NRRLANLRVTRDYLR
-374 LEDMNRKMDDTATQ
+374 LEDMNRKMEDTAHM
-388 IEDNEKKLAEL
+388 IDDNEKKLQDI

-414 YRENKRQYEESRLI
+414 YRENRRQYEENKLI
-428 VDNIRNNIGSS
+428 VENIRNNIGSS
-439 SEKMAVYAYNRRIRD
+439 SEKMSQYAYNRHLRD
-454 EKKLAELMAAR
+454 EKKLKALVSAQN
-465 EEAQTSYDH
+465 EAQESYAH
-474 ALEEAEYCRKVMRE
+474 AASELEYCKKVLRE
-488 GEIAQAVAE
+488 GEIANAVAE
-497 NNIADAT
+497 NNIADSS

-511 ARISEMAAS
+511 SRISSLAAS

-529 KDMMN
+529 KKMLDD
-534 KAQEESDRILAEMTE
+534 ARAESEQTLARMTE

-574 YDALERSCE
+574 YDALVRACE
-583 DARLDAE
+583 DAHLDAE
-590 AYRQSGS
+590 SYRQSGS
-597 QLDSIMAVYSVEN
+597 QLESIMAVYSVEN
-610 PQDITGVINDRIR
+610 PQDIASVINDRIK

-635 IDRLTK
+635 IDRLSR
-641 LAKCY
+641 LEKCY
-646 EDGRPFPPSE
+646 EENRPFPPSD
-656 GAETVINYI
+656 GVRAVINYI

-681 ALPGDTK
+681 ALPADVK
-688 EELLQANPYLPYS
+688 ENILEANPYIPYS
-701 VVTKGFDSLE
+701 VVTKGFAEIE

-719 DTGSECVMVYDMDKL
+719 DTGNECVMVYDMEKL
-734 SDSAIVPAENM
+734 DEEAHVPAENM
-745 LIIGRDRKYFMSKD
+745 LVIGRDRKFFMSQD
-759 SIEDARKANA
+759 SIEDLRKANEDRISA
-769 DKIAGLTEEIS
+769 LSEEID
-780 LINEKL
+780 LINEKTE
-786 ATYQEDLAFVTRLV
+786 TYQEDLAFVTRLV
-800 DARYTGAE
+800 DIRYTGAE

-815 QALLDKK
+815 QQLLEKK
-822 DELEELKTSIKV
+822 DELETLKTSIRNVEAAVKAD
-834 TETELKNNTERYGDL
+834 TESYGDL
-849 QQSQQKESDRRQTFV
+849 QQRQQAEADRQQTFV
-864 MIEQLSDLARPEE
+864 MIDQLSDIVRPEE
-877 QRLAEYKQRKS
+877 DRLAEYRQRKS
-888 DLVAKLS
+888 DLTAKISELS
-895 GLQSDVLKWSTT
+895 GEVLKWSAT
-907 VGETESKLA
+907 VQETEAKLA
-916 GLTRNIEDIQYKWTE
+916 GITKNIEEIQYKWTE
-931 YFEPYLPK
+931 YFEPYMPK
-939 SENAGVAENTDGAGV
+939 TGIPGSPDNVEDAGN
-954 AAAAWQDG
+954 QDG
-962 IPEEYKETLDISDE
+962 KPGAYEELLDISDE
-976 RLEQEFMA
+976 QLEQEFMA
-984 MLAVS
+984 MLAVA
-989 KEHAPDLE
+989 KEHAPDLD
-997 DKKKL
+997 DKKMIL
-1002 MDALKKS
+1002 ETLQKS
-1009 MDRIQKTI
+1009 MDRIRKTI

-1025 VFAGAGEL
+1025 LFDSAEEL
-1033 YPTSEDNLR
+1033 YPTAENTLR
-1042 EMDDELARLTLIE
+1042 EMDDEMARLTLVA
-1055 ASLMQQQKADQKAYS
+1055 ASLAQQQKADQRAYS
-1070 KLEGSIEYAI
+1070 KIEGSIEYAVQ
-1080 ENINRTYG
+1080 NINRTYG
-1088 DGSYVREE
+1088 EGAYSRED
-1096 ISAADAD
+1096 ISASDAD

-1114 DMNRIFKEAEK
+1114 DMNRLYKEAEK

-1131 KQYGFMVDLY
+1131 KQHGFMMDLY
-1141 KDVKRIVDTNDIDVS
+1141 KDVKRIVDTNNIDVS
-1156 GGNVL
+1156 SGSVL
-1161 DEDMDTLRQLFET
+1161 DEDMDTLRQIFET

-1191 EIMRFKGQTADTLVE
+1191 EIMRFKGQTADTLIK

-1218 DVQVPDTYSQAKELL
+1218 DVQVPDTYAQAKELL

-1241 FIKLEKERVEKGIED
+1241 FIRLEKERVEKGIED

-1299 LTIPYVKDEFV
+1299 LSIPYVKDEFV

-1349 VMVTDMNAIR
+1349 VMVTDMNAIK

-1368 KEQSRYLRYEE
+1368 KEQSRYLKYEE

-1410 EESVQSKTI
+1410 EDSVQSKTI

-1473 VGGKQQTVVVDYT
+1473 VGGRQQTVVVDYT

>member
-1 MRNTEDGCISC
+1 MRSTEDGCTSC

-95 VIHSLIEWKLDEA
+95 VIHSLIEWRLDEA
-108 DIKDGY
+108 DVKDGY

-127 DTADAGEVQKDTAS
+127 DAADAGEVLKDTAS
-141 IEYFNYCIFYRE
+141 IEYFNYCIFYKE

-175 LKTYLKD
+175 LKNYLKE
-182 LGHRDMSLEIRVFD
+182 LGHRDMSLEVRIFD

-246 LIEEIIEKAFATKTG
+246 LIGEIIEKAFATKTG

-305 KVSSCIGLYE
+305 KVNSCIGLYE
-315 DNDRICK
+315 DNDKICK
-322 GLADVYAT
+322 GLADVYVT
-330 GRACTQEGD
+330 GKSYTQQGD
-339 THMEELAKAKA
+339 TLMEELLQAKN
-350 DAGEQMEQQ
+350 DAAARVEQQ
-359 NKRLANLRVTRDYLR
+359 NRRLANLRVTRDYLR
-374 LEDMNRKMDDTATQ
+374 LEDMNRKMEDTAHM
-388 IEDNEKKLAEL
+388 IDDNEKKLQDI

-414 YRENKRQYEESRLI
+414 YRENRRQYEENKLI
-428 VDNIRNNIGSS
+428 VENIRNNIGSS
-439 SEKMAVYAYNRRIRD
+439 SEKMSQYAYNRHLRD
-454 EKKLAELMAAR
+454 EKKLKALVSAQN
-465 EEAQTSYDH
+465 EAQESYAH
-474 ALEEAEYCRKVMRE
+474 AASKLEYCKKVLRE
-488 GEIAQAVAE
+488 GEIANAVAE
-497 NNIADAT
+497 NNIADSS

-511 ARISEMAAS
+511 SRISSLAAG

-529 KDMMN
+529 KKMLDD
-534 KAQEESDRILAEMTE
+534 ARAESEQTLARMTE

-574 YDALERSCE
+574 YDALVRACE
-583 DARLDAE
+583 DAHLDAE
-590 AYRQSGS
+590 SYRQSGS
-597 QLDSIMAVYSVEN
+597 QLESIMAVYSVEN
-610 PQDITGVINDRIR
+610 PQDIASVINDRIK

-635 IDRLTK
+635 IDRLSR
-641 LAKCY
+641 LEKCY
-646 EDGRPFPPSE
+646 EENRPFPPSD
-656 GAETVINYI
+656 GAQAVINYI

-681 ALPGDTK
+681 ALPADVK
-688 EELLQANPYLPYS
+688 ENILEANPYIPYS
-701 VVTKGFDSLE
+701 VVTKGFAEIE

-719 DTGSECVMVYDMDKL
+719 DTGNECVMVYDMEKL
-734 SDSAIVPAENM
+734 DEEAHVPAENM
-745 LIIGRDRKYFMSKD
+745 LVIGRDRKFFMSQD
-759 SIEDARKANA
+759 SIEDLKKANEDRISA
-769 DKIAGLTEEIS
+769 LSEEID
-780 LINEKL
+780 LINEKTE
-786 ATYQEDLAFVTRLV
+786 TYQEDLAFVTRLV
-800 DARYTGAE
+800 DIRYTGAE

-815 QALLDKK
+815 QQLLEKK
-822 DELEELKTSIKV
+822 DELETLKTSIRNVEAAVKAD
-834 TETELKNNTERYGDL
+834 TESYGDL
-849 QQSQQKESDRRQTFV
+849 QQRQQAEADRQQTFV
-864 MIEQLSDLARPEE
+864 MIDQLNDIVRPEE
-877 QRLAEYKQRKS
+877 DRLAEYRQRKS
-888 DLVAKLS
+888 DLTAKISELS
-895 GLQSDVLKWSTT
+895 GEVLKWSAT
-907 VGETESKLA
+907 VQETEAKLA
-916 GLTRNIEDIQYKWTE
+916 GITKNIEEIQYKWTE
-931 YFEPYLPK
+931 YFEPYMPK
-939 SENAGVAENTDGAGV
+939 TGIPGSSDNAEDAGS
-954 AAAAWQDG
+954 QDG
-962 IPEEYKETLDISDE
+962 EPGAYEELLDISDE
-976 RLEQEFMA
+976 QLEQEFMA
-984 MLAVS
+984 MLAVA
-989 KEHAPDLE
+989 KEHAPDLD
-997 DKKKL
+997 DKKMIL
-1002 MDALKKS
+1002 ETLQKS
-1009 MDRIQKTI
+1009 MDRIRKTI

-1025 VFAGAGEL
+1025 LFDSAEEL
-1033 YPTSEDNLR
+1033 YPTAENTLR
-1042 EMDDELARLTLIE
+1042 EMDDEMARLTLIA
-1055 ASLMQQQKADQKAYS
+1055 ASLAQQQKADQRAYS
-1070 KLEGSIEYAI
+1070 KIEGSIEYAVQ
-1080 ENINRTYG
+1080 NINRTYG
-1088 DGSYVREE
+1088 EGAYSRED
-1096 ISAADAD
+1096 ISASDAD

-1114 DMNRIFKEAEK
+1114 DMNRLYKEAEK

-1131 KQYGFMVDLY
+1131 KQHGFMMDLY
-1141 KDVKRIVDTNDIDVS
+1141 KDVKRIVDTNNIDVS
-1156 GGNVL
+1156 SGSVL
-1161 DEDMDTLRQLFET
+1161 DEDMDMLRQIFET

-1218 DVQVPDTYSQAKELL
+1218 DVQVPDTYAQAKELL

-1241 FIKLEKERVEKGIED
+1241 FIRLEKERVEKGIED

-1299 LTIPYVKDEFV
+1299 LSIPYVKDEFV

-1349 VMVTDMNAIR
+1349 VMVTDMNAIK

-1368 KEQSRYLRYEE
+1368 KEQSRYLKYEE

-1410 EESVQSKTI
+1410 EDSVQSKTI

-1473 VGGKQQTVVVDYT
+1473 VGGRQQTVVVDYT

>member
-1 MRNTEDGCISC
+1 MRSTEDGCTSC

-95 VIHSLIEWKLDEA
+95 VIHSLIEWRLDEA
-108 DIKDGY
+108 DVKDGY

-127 DTADAGEVQKDTAS
+127 DAADAGEVLKDTAS
-141 IEYFNYCIFYRE
+141 IEYFNYCIFYKE

-175 LKTYLKD
+175 LKNYLKE
-182 LGHRDMSLEIRVFD
+182 LGHRDMSLEVRIFD

-305 KVSSCIGLYE
+305 KVNSCIGLYE
-315 DNDRICK
+315 DNDKICK
-322 GLADVYAT
+322 GLADVYVT
-330 GRACTQEGD
+330 GKSYTQQGD
-339 THMEELAKAKA
+339 TLMEELLQAKN
-350 DAGEQMEQQ
+350 DAAARVEQQ
-359 NKRLANLRVTRDYLR
+359 NRRLANLRVTRDYLR
-374 LEDMNRKMDDTATQ
+374 LEDMNRKMEDTAHM
-388 IEDNEKKLAEL
+388 IDDNEKKLQDI

-414 YRENKRQYEESRLI
+414 YRENRRQYEENKLI
-428 VDNIRNNIGSS
+428 VENIRNNIGSS
-439 SEKMAVYAYNRRIRD
+439 SEKMSQYAYNRHLRD
-454 EKKLAELMAAR
+454 EKKLKALVSAQN
-465 EEAQTSYDH
+465 EAQESYAH
-474 ALEEAEYCRKVMRE
+474 AASELEYCKKVLRE
-488 GEIAQAVAE
+488 GEIANAVAE
-497 NNIADAT
+497 NNIADSS

-511 ARISEMAAS
+511 SRISSLAAS

-529 KDMMN
+529 KKMLDD
-534 KAQEESDRILAEMTE
+534 ARAESEQTLARMTE

-574 YDALERSCE
+574 YDALVRACE
-583 DARLDAE
+583 DAHLDAE
-590 AYRQSGS
+590 SYRQSGS
-597 QLDSIMAVYSVEN
+597 QLESIMAVYSVEN
-610 PQDITGVINDRIR
+610 PQDIASVINDRIK

-635 IDRLTK
+635 IDRLSR
-641 LAKCY
+641 LEKCY
-646 EDGRPFPPSE
+646 EENRPFPPSD
-656 GAETVINYI
+656 GARAVINYI

-681 ALPGDTK
+681 ALPADVK
-688 EELLQANPYLPYS
+688 ENILEANPYIPYS
-701 VVTKGFDSLE
+701 VVTKGFAEIE

-719 DTGSECVMVYDMDKL
+719 DTGNECVMVYDMEKL
-734 SDSAIVPAENM
+734 DEEAHVPAENM
-745 LIIGRDRKYFMSKD
+745 LVIGRDRKFFMSQD
-759 SIEDARKANA
+759 SIEDLRKANEDRISA
-769 DKIAGLTEEIS
+769 LSEEID
-780 LINEKL
+780 LINEKTE
-786 ATYQEDLAFVTRLV
+786 TYQEDLAFVTRLV
-800 DARYTGAE
+800 DIRYTGAE

-815 QALLDKK
+815 QQLLEKK
-822 DELEELKTSIKV
+822 DELETLKTSIRNVEAAVKAD
-834 TETELKNNTERYGDL
+834 TESYGDL
-849 QQSQQKESDRRQTFV
+849 QQRQQAEADRQQTFV
-864 MIEQLSDLARPEE
+864 MIDQLSDIVRPEE
-877 QRLAEYKQRKS
+877 DRLAEYRQRKS
-888 DLVAKLS
+888 DLTAKISELS
-895 GLQSDVLKWSTT
+895 GEVLKWSAT
-907 VGETESKLA
+907 VQETEAKLA
-916 GLTRNIEDIQYKWTE
+916 GITKNIEEIQYKWTE
-931 YFEPYLPK
+931 YFEPYMPK
-939 SENAGVAENTDGAGV
+939 TGIPGSPDNVEDAGN
-954 AAAAWQDG
+954 QDG
-962 IPEEYKETLDISDE
+962 KPGAYEELLDISDE
-976 RLEQEFMA
+976 QLEQEFMA
-984 MLAVS
+984 MLAVA
-989 KEHAPDLE
+989 KEHAPDLD
-997 DKKKL
+997 DKKMIL
-1002 MDALKKS
+1002 ETLQKS
-1009 MDRIQKTI
+1009 MDRIRKTI

-1025 VFAGAGEL
+1025 LFDSAEEL
-1033 YPTSEDNLR
+1033 YPTAENTLR
-1042 EMDDELARLTLIE
+1042 EMDDEMARLTLVA
-1055 ASLMQQQKADQKAYS
+1055 ASLAQQQKADQRAYS
-1070 KLEGSIEYAI
+1070 KIEGSIEYAVQ
-1080 ENINRTYG
+1080 NINRTYG
-1088 DGSYVREE
+1088 EGAYSRED
-1096 ISAADAD
+1096 ISASDAD

-1114 DMNRIFKEAEK
+1114 DMNRLYKEAEK

-1131 KQYGFMVDLY
+1131 KQHGFMMDLY
-1141 KDVKRIVDTNDIDVS
+1141 KDVKRIVDTNNIDVS
-1156 GGNVL
+1156 SGSVL
-1161 DEDMDTLRQLFET
+1161 DEDMDTLRQIFET

-1218 DVQVPDTYSQAKELL
+1218 DVQVPDTYAQAKELL

-1241 FIKLEKERVEKGIED
+1241 FIRLEKERVEKGIED

-1299 LTIPYVKDEFV
+1299 LSIPYVKDEFV

-1349 VMVTDMNAIR
+1349 VMVTDMNAIK

-1368 KEQSRYLRYEE
+1368 KEQSRYLKYEE

-1410 EESVQSKTI
+1410 EDSVQSKTI

-1473 VGGKQQTVVVDYT
+1473 VGGRQQTVVVDYT

>member
-1 MRNTEDGCISC
+1 MRSTEDGCTSC

-95 VIHSLIEWKLDEA
+95 VIHSLIEWRLDEA
-108 DIKDGY
+108 DVKDGY

-127 DTADAGEVQKDTAS
+127 DAADAGEVLKDTAS
-141 IEYFNYCIFYRE
+141 IEYFNYCIFYKE

-175 LKTYLKD
+175 LKNYLKE
-182 LGHRDMSLEIRVFD
+182 LGHRDMSLEVRIFD

-305 KVSSCIGLYE
+305 KVNSCIGLYE
-315 DNDRICK
+315 DNDKICK
-322 GLADVYAT
+322 GLADVYVT
-330 GRACTQEGD
+330 GKSYTQQGD
-339 THMEELAKAKA
+339 TLMEELLQAKN
-350 DAGEQMEQQ
+350 DAAARVEEQ
-359 NKRLANLRVTRDYLR
+359 NRRLANLRVTRDYLR
-374 LEDMNRKMDDTATQ
+374 LEDMNLKMEDTAHM
-388 IEDNEKKLAEL
+388 IEDNEKKLQDI
-399 KNQIGYKESVNDYLV
+399 KSQIGYKESVNDYLV
-414 YRENKRQYEESRLI
+414 YRENRRQYEENKLI
-428 VDNIRNNIGSS
+428 VENIRNNIGSS
-439 SEKMAVYAYNRRIRD
+439 SEKMSQYAYNRHLRD
-454 EKKLAELMAAR
+454 EKKLEELMSAK
-465 EEAQTSYDH
+465 EEAQESYAH
-474 ALEEAEYCRKVMRE
+474 AASELEYCQKVLRE
-488 GEIAQAVAE
+488 GEIANAVAE
-497 NNIADAT
+497 NNIADSS
-504 AKIDEIS
+504 AKIEELS
-511 ARISEMAAS
+511 SRISSLAAS

-529 KDMMN
+529 KKMLDD
-534 KAQEESDRILAEMTE
+534 ARAESEQTLAKMTE

-574 YDALERSCE
+574 YDALVRACE
-583 DARLDAE
+583 DAHLDAE
-590 AYRQSGS
+590 SYRQSGS
-597 QLDSIMAVYSVEN
+597 QLGSIMAVYSVED
-610 PQDITGVINDRIR
+610 PQDITSVINDRIK

-635 IDRLTK
+635 IDRLSR
-641 LAKCY
+641 LEKCY
-646 EDGRPFPPSE
+646 EENRPFPPSD
-656 GAETVINYI
+656 GAQAVINYI

-681 ALPGDTK
+681 ALPADVK
-688 EELLQANPYLPYS
+688 ENILEANPYIPYS
-701 VVTKGFDSLE
+701 VVTKGFAEIE

-719 DTGSECVMVYDMDKL
+719 DTGNECVMVYDMEKL
-734 SDSAIVPAENM
+734 DEEAHVPAENM
-745 LIIGRDRKYFMSKD
+745 LVIGRDRKFFMSQD
-759 SIEDARKANA
+759 SIEDLKKANEDRISA
-769 DKIAGLTEEIS
+769 LSEEID
-780 LINEKL
+780 LINEKTE
-786 ATYQEDLAFVTRLV
+786 TYQEDLAFVTRLV
-800 DARYTGAE
+800 DIRYTGAE

-815 QALLDKK
+815 QQLLEKK
-822 DELEELKTSIKV
+822 DELETLKTSIRNVEAAVKAD
-834 TETELKNNTERYGDL
+834 TESYGDL
-849 QQSQQKESDRRQTFV
+849 QQRQQAEADRQQTFV
-864 MIEQLSDLARPEE
+864 MIDQLNDIVRPEE
-877 QRLAEYKQRKS
+877 DRLAEYRQRKS
-888 DLVAKLS
+888 DLTAKISELS
-895 GLQSDVLKWSTT
+895 GEVLKWSTT
-907 VGETESKLA
+907 AQETEAKLA
-916 GLTRNIEDIQYKWTE
+916 GITKNIEDIQYKWTE
-931 YFEPYLPK
+931 YFEPYMPK
-939 SENAGVAENTDGAGV
+939 TGIPGSSDNAEDAGS
-954 AAAAWQDG
+954 QDG
-962 IPEEYKETLDISDE
+962 VSGTYAEILDISDE
-976 RLEQEFMA
+976 QLEQEFMA
-984 MLAVS
+984 MLAVA
-989 KEHAPDLE
+989 KDHAPDLD
-997 DKKKL
+997 DKKMIL
-1002 MDALKKS
+1002 ETLQKS
-1009 MDRIQKTI
+1009 MDRIRKTI

-1025 VFAGAGEL
+1025 LFDSEKEL
-1033 YPTSEDNLR
+1033 YPTAENTLR
-1042 EMDDELARLTLIE
+1042 EMDDEMARLTLIA
-1055 ASLMQQQKADQKAYS
+1055 ASLAQQQKADQRAYS
-1070 KLEGSIEYAI
+1070 KLEGSIEYAVQ
-1080 ENINRTYG
+1080 NINRTYG
-1088 DGSYVREE
+1088 EGAYSRED
-1096 ISAADAD
+1096 ISASDAD

-1114 DMNRIFKEAEK
+1114 DMNRLYKEAEK

-1131 KQYGFMVDLY
+1131 KQHGFMMDLY

-1156 GGNVL
+1156 GGSVL
-1161 DEDMDTLRQLFET
+1161 DEDMDTLRQIFET

-1218 DVQVPDTYSQAKELL
+1218 DVQVPDTYAQAKELL

-1241 FIKLEKERVEKGIED
+1241 FIRLEKERVEKGIED

-1299 LTIPYVKDEFV
+1299 LSIPYVKDEFV

-1349 VMVTDMNAIR
+1349 VMVTDMNAIK

-1368 KEQSRYLRYEE
+1368 KEQSRYLKYEE

-1410 EESVQSKTI
+1410 EDSVQSKTI

-1473 VGGKQQTVVVDYT
+1473 VGGRQQTVVVDYT

>member
-1 MRNTEDGCISC
+1 
-12 LEVKKRM
+12 M

-95 VIHSLIEWKLDEA
+95 VIHSLIEWRLDEA
-108 DIKDGY
+108 DVKDGY

-127 DTADAGEVQKDTAS
+127 DAADAGEVLKDTAS
-141 IEYFNYCIFYRE
+141 IEYFNYCIFYKE

-175 LKTYLKD
+175 LKNYLKE
-182 LGHRDMSLEIRVFD
+182 LGHRDMSLEVRIFD

-305 KVSSCIGLYE
+305 KVNSCIGLYE
-315 DNDRICK
+315 DNDKICK
-322 GLADVYAT
+322 GLADVYVT
-330 GRACTQEGD
+330 GKSYTQQGD
-339 THMEELAKAKA
+339 TLMEELLQAKN
-350 DAGEQMEQQ
+350 DAAARVEQQ
-359 NKRLANLRVTRDYLR
+359 NRRLANLRVTRDYLR
-374 LEDMNRKMDDTATQ
+374 LEDMNRKMEDTAHM
-388 IEDNEKKLAEL
+388 IDDNEKKLQDI

-414 YRENKRQYEESRLI
+414 YRENRRQYEENKLI
-428 VDNIRNNIGSS
+428 VENIRNNIGSS
-439 SEKMAVYAYNRRIRD
+439 SEKMSQYAYNRHLRD
-454 EKKLAELMAAR
+454 EKKLKALVSAQN
-465 EEAQTSYDH
+465 EAQESYAH
-474 ALEEAEYCRKVMRE
+474 AASELEYCKKVLRE
-488 GEIAQAVAE
+488 GEIANAVAE
-497 NNIADAT
+497 NNIADSS

-511 ARISEMAAS
+511 SRISSLAAG

-529 KDMMN
+529 KKMLDD
-534 KAQEESDRILAEMTE
+534 ARAESEQTLAKMTE

-574 YDALERSCE
+574 YDALVRACE
-583 DARLDAE
+583 DAHLDAE
-590 AYRQSGS
+590 SYRQSGS
-597 QLDSIMAVYSVEN
+597 QLESIMAVYSVEN
-610 PQDITGVINDRIR
+610 PQDIASVINARIK

-635 IDRLTK
+635 IDRLSR
-641 LAKCY
+641 LEKCY
-646 EDGRPFPPSE
+646 EENRPFPPSD
-656 GAETVINYI
+656 GAQAVINYI

-681 ALPGDTK
+681 ALPADVK
-688 EELLQANPYLPYS
+688 ENILEANPYIPYS
-701 VVTKGFDSLE
+701 VVTKGFAEIE

-719 DTGSECVMVYDMDKL
+719 DTGNECVMVYDMEKL
-734 SDSAIVPAENM
+734 DEEAHVPAENM
-745 LIIGRDRKYFMSKD
+745 LVIGRDRKFFMSQD
-759 SIEDARKANA
+759 SIEDLKKANEDRISA
-769 DKIAGLTEEIS
+769 LSEEID
-780 LINEKL
+780 LINEKTE
-786 ATYQEDLAFVTRLV
+786 TYQEDLAFVTRLV
-800 DARYTGAE
+800 DIRYTGAE

-815 QALLDKK
+815 QQLLEKK
-822 DELEELKTSIKV
+822 DELETLKTSIRNVEAAVKAD
-834 TETELKNNTERYGDL
+834 TESYGDL
-849 QQSQQKESDRRQTFV
+849 QQRQQAEADRQQTFV
-864 MIEQLSDLARPEE
+864 MIDQLSDIVRPEE
-877 QRLAEYKQRKS
+877 DRLAEYRQRKS
-888 DLVAKLS
+888 DLTAKISELS
-895 GLQSDVLKWSTT
+895 GEVLKWSAT
-907 VGETESKLA
+907 VQETEAKLA
-916 GLTRNIEDIQYKWTE
+916 GITKNIEEIQYKWTE
-931 YFEPYLPK
+931 YFEPYMPK
-939 SENAGVAENTDGAGV
+939 TGIPGSPDNAEDVGN
-954 AAAAWQDG
+954 QDG
-962 IPEEYKETLDISDE
+962 EPGAYEELLDISDE
-976 RLEQEFMA
+976 QLEQEFMA
-984 MLAVS
+984 MLAVA
-989 KEHAPDLE
+989 KEHAPDLD
-997 DKKKL
+997 DKKMIL
-1002 MDALKKS
+1002 ETLQKS
-1009 MDRIQKTI
+1009 MDRIRKTI

-1025 VFAGAGEL
+1025 LFDSAEEL
-1033 YPTSEDNLR
+1033 YPTAENTLR
-1042 EMDDELARLTLIE
+1042 EMDDEMARLTLVA
-1055 ASLMQQQKADQKAYS
+1055 ASLAQQQKADQRAYS
-1070 KLEGSIEYAI
+1070 KIEGSIEYAVQ
-1080 ENINRTYG
+1080 NINRTYG
-1088 DGSYVREE
+1088 EGAYSRED
-1096 ISAADAD
+1096 ISASDAD

-1114 DMNRIFKEAEK
+1114 DMNRLYKEAEK

-1131 KQYGFMVDLY
+1131 KQHGFMMDLY
-1141 KDVKRIVDTNDIDVS
+1141 KDVKRIVDTNNIDVS
-1156 GGNVL
+1156 SGSVL
-1161 DEDMDTLRQLFET
+1161 DEDMDTLRQIFET

-1218 DVQVPDTYSQAKELL
+1218 DVQVPDTYAQAKELL

-1241 FIKLEKERVEKGIED
+1241 FIRLEKERVEKGIED

-1299 LTIPYVKDEFV
+1299 LSIPYVKDEFV

-1349 VMVTDMNAIR
+1349 VMVTDMNAIK

-1368 KEQSRYLRYEE
+1368 KEQSRYLKYEE

-1410 EESVQSKTI
+1410 EDSVQSKTI

-1473 VGGKQQTVVVDYT
+1473 VGGRQQTVVVDYT

>member
-1 MRNTEDGCISC
+1 
-12 LEVKKRM
+12 M

-95 VIHSLIEWKLDEA
+95 VIHSLIEWRLDEA
-108 DIKDGY
+108 DVKDGY

-127 DTADAGEVQKDTAS
+127 DAADAGEVLKDTAS
-141 IEYFNYCIFYRE
+141 IEYFNYCIFYKE

-175 LKTYLKD
+175 LKNYLKE
-182 LGHRDMSLEIRVFD
+182 LGHRDMSLEVRIFD

-305 KVSSCIGLYE
+305 KVNSCIGLYE
-315 DNDRICK
+315 DNDKICK
-322 GLADVYAT
+322 GLADVYVT
-330 GRACTQEGD
+330 GKSYTQQGD
-339 THMEELAKAKA
+339 TLMEELLQAKN
-350 DAGEQMEQQ
+350 DAAARVEQQ
-359 NKRLANLRVTRDYLR
+359 NRRLANLRVTRDYLR
-374 LEDMNRKMDDTATQ
+374 LEDMNRKMEDTAHM
-388 IEDNEKKLAEL
+388 IDDNEKKLQDI

-414 YRENKRQYEESRLI
+414 YRENRRQYEENKLI
-428 VDNIRNNIGSS
+428 VENIRNNIGSS
-439 SEKMAVYAYNRRIRD
+439 SEKMSQYAYNRHLRD
-454 EKKLAELMAAR
+454 EKKLKALVSAQN
-465 EEAQTSYDH
+465 EAQESYAH
-474 ALEEAEYCRKVMRE
+474 AASELEYCKKVLRE
-488 GEIAQAVAE
+488 GEIANAVAE
-497 NNIADAT
+497 NNIADSS

-511 ARISEMAAS
+511 SRISSLAAG

-529 KDMMN
+529 KKMLDD
-534 KAQEESDRILAEMTE
+534 ARAESEQTLAKMTE

-574 YDALERSCE
+574 YDALVRACE
-583 DARLDAE
+583 DAHLDAE
-590 AYRQSGS
+590 SYRQSGS
-597 QLDSIMAVYSVEN
+597 QLESIMAVYSVEN
-610 PQDITGVINDRIR
+610 PQDIASVINARIK

-635 IDRLTK
+635 IDRLSR
-641 LAKCY
+641 LEKCY
-646 EDGRPFPPSE
+646 EENRPFPPSD
-656 GAETVINYI
+656 GAQAVINYI

-681 ALPGDTK
+681 ALPADVK
-688 EELLQANPYLPYS
+688 ENILEANPYIPYS
-701 VVTKGFDSLE
+701 VVTKGFAEIE

-719 DTGSECVMVYDMDKL
+719 DTGNECVMVYDMEKL
-734 SDSAIVPAENM
+734 DEEAHVPAENM
-745 LIIGRDRKYFMSKD
+745 LVIGRDRKFFMSQD
-759 SIEDARKANA
+759 SIEDLRKANEDRISA
-769 DKIAGLTEEIS
+769 LSEEID
-780 LINEKL
+780 LINEKTE
-786 ATYQEDLAFVTRLV
+786 TYQEDLAFVTRLV
-800 DARYTGAE
+800 DIRYTGAE

-815 QALLDKK
+815 QQLLEKK
-822 DELEELKTSIKV
+822 DELETLKTSIRNVEAAVKAD
-834 TETELKNNTERYGDL
+834 TESYGDL
-849 QQSQQKESDRRQTFV
+849 QQRQQAEADRQQTFV
-864 MIEQLSDLARPEE
+864 MIDQLSDIVRPEE
-877 QRLAEYKQRKS
+877 DRLAEYRQRKS
-888 DLVAKLS
+888 DLTAKISELS
-895 GLQSDVLKWSTT
+895 GEALKWSAT
-907 VGETESKLA
+907 VQETEAKLA
-916 GLTRNIEDIQYKWTE
+916 GITKNIEEIQYKWTE
-931 YFEPYLPK
+931 YFEPYMPK
-939 SENAGVAENTDGAGV
+939 TGIPGSPDNVEDAGN
-954 AAAAWQDG
+954 QDG
-962 IPEEYKETLDISDE
+962 EPGAYEELLDISDE
-976 RLEQEFMA
+976 QLEQEFMA
-984 MLAVS
+984 MLAVA
-989 KEHAPDLE
+989 KEHAPDLD
-997 DKKKL
+997 DKKMIL
-1002 MDALKKS
+1002 ETLQKS
-1009 MDRIQKTI
+1009 MDRIRKTI

-1025 VFAGAGEL
+1025 LFDSAEEL
-1033 YPTSEDNLR
+1033 YPTAENTLR
-1042 EMDDELARLTLIE
+1042 EMDDEMARLTLVA
-1055 ASLMQQQKADQKAYS
+1055 ASLAQQQKADQRAYS
-1070 KLEGSIEYAI
+1070 KIEGSIEYAVQ
-1080 ENINRTYG
+1080 NINRTYG
-1088 DGSYVREE
+1088 EGAYSRED
-1096 ISAADAD
+1096 ISASDAD

-1114 DMNRIFKEAEK
+1114 DMSRLYKEAEK

-1131 KQYGFMVDLY
+1131 KQHGFMMDLY
-1141 KDVKRIVDTNDIDVS
+1141 KDVKRIVDTNNIDVS
-1156 GGNVL
+1156 SGSVL
-1161 DEDMDTLRQLFET
+1161 DEDMDTLRQIFET

-1218 DVQVPDTYSQAKELL
+1218 DVQVHDTYAQAKELL

-1241 FIKLEKERVEKGIED
+1241 FIRLEKERVEKGIED

-1299 LTIPYVKDEFV
+1299 LSIPYVKDEFV

-1349 VMVTDMNAIR
+1349 VMVTDMNAIK

-1368 KEQSRYLRYEE
+1368 KEQSRYLKYEE

-1410 EESVQSKTI
+1410 EDSVQSKTI

-1473 VGGKQQTVVVDYT
+1473 VGGRQQTVVVDYT

>member
-1 MRNTEDGCISC
+1 
-12 LEVKKRM
+12 M

-95 VIHSLIEWKLDEA
+95 VIHSLIEWRLDEA
-108 DIKDGY
+108 DVKDGY

-127 DTADAGEVQKDTAS
+127 DAADAGEVQKDTAS
-141 IEYFNYCIFYRE
+141 IEYFNYCIFYKE

-175 LKTYLKD
+175 LKNYLKE
-182 LGHRDMSLEIRVFD
+182 LGHRDMSLEVRIFD

-305 KVSSCIGLYE
+305 KVNSCIGLYE
-315 DNDRICK
+315 DNDKICK
-322 GLADVYAT
+322 GLADVYVT
-330 GRACTQEGD
+330 GKSYTQQGD
-339 THMEELAKAKA
+339 TLMEELLQAKN
-350 DAGEQMEQQ
+350 DAAARVEEQ
-359 NKRLANLRVTRDYLR
+359 NRRLANLRVTRDYLR
-374 LEDMNRKMDDTATQ
+374 LEDMNRKMEDTVHM
-388 IEDNEKKLAEL
+388 IEDNEKKLQDI
-399 KNQIGYKESVNDYLV
+399 KSQIGYKESVNDYLV
-414 YRENKRQYEESRLI
+414 YRENRRQYEENKLI
-428 VDNIRNNIGSS
+428 VENIRNNIGSS
-439 SEKMAVYAYNRRIRD
+439 SEKMSQYAYNRHLRD
-454 EKKLAELMAAR
+454 EKKLEELMSAK
-465 EEAQTSYDH
+465 EEAQDSYAH
-474 ALEEAEYCRKVMRE
+474 AASELEYCQKVLRE
-488 GEIAQAVAE
+488 GEIANAVAE
-497 NNIADAT
+497 NNIADSS
-504 AKIDEIS
+504 AKIEELS
-511 ARISEMAAS
+511 SRISSLAAS

-529 KDMMN
+529 KKMLDD
-534 KAQEESDRILAEMTE
+534 ARAESEQTLAKMTE

-574 YDALERSCE
+574 YDALVRACE
-583 DARLDAE
+583 DAHLDAE
-590 AYRQSGS
+590 SYRQSGS
-597 QLDSIMAVYSVEN
+597 QLGSIMAVYSVED
-610 PQDITGVINDRIR
+610 PQDITSVINDRIK

-635 IDRLTK
+635 IDRLSR
-641 LAKCY
+641 LEKCY
-646 EDGRPFPPSE
+646 EENRPFPPSD
-656 GAETVINYI
+656 GAQAVINYI

-681 ALPGDTK
+681 ALPADVK
-688 EELLQANPYLPYS
+688 ENILKANPYIPYS
-701 VVTKGFDSLE
+701 VVTKGFAEIE

-719 DTGSECVMVYDMDKL
+719 DTGNECVMVYDMEKL
-734 SDSAIVPAENM
+734 DEEAHVPAENM
-745 LIIGRDRKYFMSKD
+745 LVIGRDRKFFMSQD
-759 SIEDARKANA
+759 SIEDLKKANEDRISA
-769 DKIAGLTEEIS
+769 LSEEID
-780 LINEKL
+780 LINEKTE
-786 ATYQEDLAFVTRLV
+786 TYQEDLAFVTRLV
-800 DARYTGAE
+800 DIRYTGAE

-815 QALLDKK
+815 QQLLEKK
-822 DELEELKTSIKV
+822 DELEALKISIRNVEAMVKAD
-834 TETELKNNTERYGDL
+834 TESYGDL
-849 QQSQQKESDRRQTFV
+849 QQRQQAEADRQQTFV
-864 MIEQLSDLARPEE
+864 MIDQLNDIVRPEE
-877 QRLAEYKQRKS
+877 DRLAEYRQRKS
-888 DLVAKLS
+888 DLTAKISELS
-895 GLQSDVLKWSTT
+895 SEVLKWSTT
-907 VGETESKLA
+907 VQETEAKLA
-916 GLTRNIEDIQYKWTE
+916 GITKSIEDIQYKWTE
-931 YFEPYLPK
+931 YFEPYMPK
-939 SENAGVAENTDGAGV
+939 A
-954 AAAAWQDG
+954 G
-962 IPEEYKETLDISDE
+962 IPGTSDNAEDAGSQNGASGIYEELLDISDE
-976 RLEQEFMA
+976 QLEQEFMA
-984 MLAVS
+984 MLAVA
-989 KEHAPDLE
+989 KDHAPDLD
-997 DKKKL
+997 DKKMIL
-1002 MDALKKS
+1002 ETLQKS
-1009 MDRIQKTI
+1009 MDRIRKTI

-1025 VFAGAGEL
+1025 LFDSADEL
-1033 YPTSEDNLR
+1033 YPTAENTLR
-1042 EMDDELARLTLIE
+1042 EMDDEMARLTLIA
-1055 ASLMQQQKADQKAYS
+1055 ASHAQQQKADQRAYS

-1080 ENINRTYG
+1080 QNINRTYG
-1088 DGSYVREE
+1088 DGAYSREE
-1096 ISAADAD
+1096 ISASDAD
-1103 TAIANGDAVLA
+1103 TAIANGDSVLA
-1114 DMNRIFKEAEK
+1114 DMNRLYKEAEK

-1131 KQYGFMVDLY
+1131 KQHGFMMDLY

-1156 GGNVL
+1156 GGSVL
-1161 DEDMDTLRQLFET
+1161 DEDMDTLRQIFET

-1191 EIMRFKGQTADTLVE
+1191 EILRFKGQTADTLVE

-1218 DVQVPDTYSQAKELL
+1218 DVQVPDTYAQAKELL

-1241 FIKLEKERVEKGIED
+1241 FIRLEKERVEKGIED

-1299 LTIPYVKDEFV
+1299 LSIPYVKDEFV

-1349 VMVTDMNAIR
+1349 VMVTDMNAIK

-1368 KEQSRYLRYEE
+1368 KEQSRYLKYEE

-1410 EESVQSKTI
+1410 EDSVQSKTI

-1473 VGGKQQTVVVDYT
+1473 VGGRQQTVVVDYT

>member
-1 MRNTEDGCISC
+1 MRSTEDGCTSC

-95 VIHSLIEWKLDEA
+95 VIHSLIEWRLDEA
-108 DIKDGY
+108 DVKDGY

-127 DTADAGEVQKDTAS
+127 DAADAGEVLKDTAS
-141 IEYFNYCIFYRE
+141 IEYFNYCIFYKE

-175 LKTYLKD
+175 LKNYLKE
-182 LGHRDMSLEIRVFD
+182 LGHRDMSLEVRIFD

-305 KVSSCIGLYE
+305 KVNSCIGLYE
-315 DNDRICK
+315 DNDKICK
-322 GLADVYAT
+322 GLADVYVT
-330 GRACTQEGD
+330 GKSYTQQGD
-339 THMEELAKAKA
+339 TLMEELLQAKN
-350 DAGEQMEQQ
+350 DAAARVEQQ
-359 NKRLANLRVTRDYLR
+359 NRRLANLRVTRDYLR
-374 LEDMNRKMDDTATQ
+374 LEDMNRKMEDTAHM
-388 IEDNEKKLAEL
+388 IDDNEKKLQDI

-414 YRENKRQYEESRLI
+414 YRENRRQYEENKLI
-428 VDNIRNNIGSS
+428 VENIRNNIGSS
-439 SEKMAVYAYNRRIRD
+439 SEKMSQYAYNRHLRD
-454 EKKLAELMAAR
+454 EKKLKALVSAQN
-465 EEAQTSYDH
+465 EAQESYAH
-474 ALEEAEYCRKVMRE
+474 AASELEYCKKVLRE
-488 GEIAQAVAE
+488 GEIANAVAE
-497 NNIADAT
+497 NNIADSS

-511 ARISEMAAS
+511 SRISSLAAG

-529 KDMMN
+529 KKMLDD
-534 KAQEESDRILAEMTE
+534 ARAESEQTLAKMTE

-574 YDALERSCE
+574 YDALVRACE
-583 DARLDAE
+583 DAHLDAE
-590 AYRQSGS
+590 SYRQSGS
-597 QLDSIMAVYSVEN
+597 QLESIMAVYSVEN
-610 PQDITGVINDRIR
+610 PQDIASVINARIK

-635 IDRLTK
+635 IDRLSR
-641 LAKCY
+641 LEKCY
-646 EDGRPFPPSE
+646 EENRPFPPSD
-656 GAETVINYI
+656 GAQAVINYI

-681 ALPGDTK
+681 ALPADVK
-688 EELLQANPYLPYS
+688 ENILEANPYIPYS
-701 VVTKGFDSLE
+701 VVTKGFAEIE

-719 DTGSECVMVYDMDKL
+719 DTGNECVMVYDMEKL
-734 SDSAIVPAENM
+734 DEEAHVPAENM
-745 LIIGRDRKYFMSKD
+745 LVIGRDRKFFMSQD
-759 SIEDARKANA
+759 SIEDLRKANEDRISA
-769 DKIAGLTEEIS
+769 LSEEID
-780 LINEKL
+780 LINEKTE
-786 ATYQEDLAFVTRLV
+786 TYQEDLAFVTRLV
-800 DARYTGAE
+800 DIRYTGAE

-815 QALLDKK
+815 QQLLEKK
-822 DELEELKTSIKV
+822 DELETLKTSIRNVEAAVKAD
-834 TETELKNNTERYGDL
+834 TESYGDL
-849 QQSQQKESDRRQTFV
+849 QQRQQAEADRQQTFV
-864 MIEQLSDLARPEE
+864 MIDQLSDIVRPEE
-877 QRLAEYKQRKS
+877 ERLAEYRQRKS
-888 DLVAKLS
+888 DLTAKISELS
-895 GLQSDVLKWSTT
+895 GEVLKWSAT
-907 VGETESKLA
+907 VQETEAKLA
-916 GLTRNIEDIQYKWTE
+916 GITKNIEEIQYKWTE
-931 YFEPYLPK
+931 YFEPYMPK
-939 SENAGVAENTDGAGV
+939 TGIPGSLDNAEDAGN
-954 AAAAWQDG
+954 QDG
-962 IPEEYKETLDISDE
+962 EPGAYEELLDISDE
-976 RLEQEFMA
+976 QLEQEFMA
-984 MLAVS
+984 MLAVA
-989 KEHAPDLE
+989 KEHAPDLD
-997 DKKKL
+997 DKKIIL
-1002 MDALKKS
+1002 ETLQKS
-1009 MDRIQKTI
+1009 MDRIRKTI

-1025 VFAGAGEL
+1025 LFDSAEEL
-1033 YPTSEDNLR
+1033 YPTAENTLR
-1042 EMDDELARLTLIE
+1042 EMDDEMARLTLIA
-1055 ASLMQQQKADQKAYS
+1055 ASLAQQQKADQRAYS
-1070 KLEGSIEYAI
+1070 KIEGSIEYAVQ
-1080 ENINRTYG
+1080 NINRTYG
-1088 DGSYVREE
+1088 EGAYSRED
-1096 ISAADAD
+1096 ISVSDAD

-1114 DMNRIFKEAEK
+1114 DMNRLYKEAEK

-1131 KQYGFMVDLY
+1131 KQHGFMMDLY
-1141 KDVKRIVDTNDIDVS
+1141 KDVKRIVDTNNIDVS
-1156 GGNVL
+1156 SGSVL
-1161 DEDMDTLRQLFET
+1161 DEDMDTLRQIFET

-1218 DVQVPDTYSQAKELL
+1218 DVQVPDTYAQAKELL

-1241 FIKLEKERVEKGIED
+1241 FIRLEKERVEKGIED

-1299 LTIPYVKDEFV
+1299 LSIPYVKDEFV

-1349 VMVTDMNAIR
+1349 VMVTDMNAIK

-1368 KEQSRYLRYEE
+1368 KEQSRYLKYEE

-1410 EESVQSKTI
+1410 EGSVQSKTI

-1473 VGGKQQTVVVDYT
+1473 VGGRQQTVVVDYT

>member
-1 MRNTEDGCISC
+1 MRSTEDGCTSC

-95 VIHSLIEWKLDEA
+95 VIHSLIEWRLDEA
-108 DIKDGY
+108 DVKDGY

-127 DTADAGEVQKDTAS
+127 DAADAGEVLKDTAS
-141 IEYFNYCIFYRE
+141 IEYFNYCIFYKE

-175 LKTYLKD
+175 LKNYLKE
-182 LGHRDMSLEIRVFD
+182 LGHRDMSLEVRIFD

-246 LIEEIIEKAFATKTG
+246 LIGEIIEKAFATKTG

-305 KVSSCIGLYE
+305 KVNSCIGLYE
-315 DNDRICK
+315 DNDKICK
-322 GLADVYAT
+322 GLADVYVT
-330 GRACTQEGD
+330 GKSYTQQGD
-339 THMEELAKAKA
+339 TLMEELLQAKN
-350 DAGEQMEQQ
+350 DAAARVEQQ
-359 NKRLANLRVTRDYLR
+359 NRRLANLRVTRDYLR
-374 LEDMNRKMDDTATQ
+374 LEDMNRKMEDTAHM
-388 IEDNEKKLAEL
+388 IDDNEKKLQDI

-414 YRENKRQYEESRLI
+414 YRENRRQYEENKLI
-428 VDNIRNNIGSS
+428 VENIRNNIGSS
-439 SEKMAVYAYNRRIRD
+439 SEKMSQYAYNRHLRD
-454 EKKLAELMAAR
+454 EKKLKALVSAQN
-465 EEAQTSYDH
+465 EAQESYAH
-474 ALEEAEYCRKVMRE
+474 AASELEYCKKVLRE
-488 GEIAQAVAE
+488 GEIANAVAE
-497 NNIADAT
+497 NNIADSS

-511 ARISEMAAS
+511 SRISSLAAG

-529 KDMMN
+529 KKMLDD
-534 KAQEESDRILAEMTE
+534 ARAESEQTLARMTE

-574 YDALERSCE
+574 YDALVRACE
-583 DARLDAE
+583 DAHLDAE
-590 AYRQSGS
+590 SYRQSGS
-597 QLDSIMAVYSVEN
+597 QLESIMAVYSVEN
-610 PQDITGVINDRIR
+610 PQDIASVINDRIK

-635 IDRLTK
+635 IDRLSR
-641 LAKCY
+641 LEKCY
-646 EDGRPFPPSE
+646 EENRPFPPSD
-656 GAETVINYI
+656 GAQAVINYI

-681 ALPGDTK
+681 ALPADVK
-688 EELLQANPYLPYS
+688 ENILEANPYIPYS
-701 VVTKGFDSLE
+701 VVTKGFAEIE

-719 DTGSECVMVYDMDKL
+719 DTGNECVMVYDMEKL
-734 SDSAIVPAENM
+734 DEEAHVPAENM
-745 LIIGRDRKYFMSKD
+745 LVIGRDRKFFMSQD
-759 SIEDARKANA
+759 SIEDLRKANEDRISA
-769 DKIAGLTEEIS
+769 LSEEID
-780 LINEKL
+780 LINEKTE
-786 ATYQEDLAFVTRLV
+786 TYQEDLAFVTRLV
-800 DARYTGAE
+800 DIRYTGAE

-815 QALLDKK
+815 QQLLEKK
-822 DELEELKTSIKV
+822 DELETLKTSIRNVEAAVKAD
-834 TETELKNNTERYGDL
+834 TESYGDL
-849 QQSQQKESDRRQTFV
+849 QQRQQAEADRQQTFV
-864 MIEQLSDLARPEE
+864 MIDQLNDIVRPEE
-877 QRLAEYKQRKS
+877 DRLAEYRQRKS
-888 DLVAKLS
+888 DLTAKISELS
-895 GLQSDVLKWSTT
+895 GEVLKWSAT
-907 VGETESKLA
+907 VQETEAKLA
-916 GLTRNIEDIQYKWTE
+916 GITKNIEEIQYKWTE
-931 YFEPYLPK
+931 YFEPYMPK
-939 SENAGVAENTDGAGV
+939 TGIPGSSDNAEDAGS
-954 AAAAWQDG
+954 QDG
-962 IPEEYKETLDISDE
+962 EPGAYEELLDISDE
-976 RLEQEFMA
+976 QLEQEFMA
-984 MLAVS
+984 MLAVA
-989 KEHAPDLE
+989 KEHAPDLD
-997 DKKKL
+997 DKKMIL
-1002 MDALKKS
+1002 ETLQKS
-1009 MDRIQKTI
+1009 MDRIRKTI

-1025 VFAGAGEL
+1025 LFDSAEEL
-1033 YPTSEDNLR
+1033 YPTAENTLR
-1042 EMDDELARLTLIE
+1042 EMDDEMARLTLIA
-1055 ASLMQQQKADQKAYS
+1055 ASLAQQQKADQRAYS
-1070 KLEGSIEYAI
+1070 KIEGSIEYAVQ
-1080 ENINRTYG
+1080 NINRTYG
-1088 DGSYVREE
+1088 EGAYSRED
-1096 ISAADAD
+1096 ISASDAD

-1114 DMNRIFKEAEK
+1114 DMNRLYKEAEK

-1131 KQYGFMVDLY
+1131 KQHGFMMDLY
-1141 KDVKRIVDTNDIDVS
+1141 KDVKRIVDTNNIDVS
-1156 GGNVL
+1156 SGSVL
-1161 DEDMDTLRQLFET
+1161 DEDMDMLRQIFET

-1218 DVQVPDTYSQAKELL
+1218 DVQVPDTYAQAKELL

-1241 FIKLEKERVEKGIED
+1241 FIRLEKERVEKGIED

-1299 LTIPYVKDEFV
+1299 LSIPYVKDEFV

-1349 VMVTDMNAIR
+1349 VMVTDMNAIK

-1368 KEQSRYLRYEE
+1368 KEQSRYLKYEE

-1410 EESVQSKTI
+1410 EDSVQSKTI

-1473 VGGKQQTVVVDYT
+1473 VGGRQQTVVVDYT

>member
-1 MRNTEDGCISC
+1 
-12 LEVKKRM
+12 M

-95 VIHSLIEWKLDEA
+95 VIHSLIEWRLDEA
-108 DIKDGY
+108 DVKDGY

-127 DTADAGEVQKDTAS
+127 DAADAGEVLKDTAS
-141 IEYFNYCIFYRE
+141 IEYFNYCIFYKE

-175 LKTYLKD
+175 LKNYLKE
-182 LGHRDMSLEIRVFD
+182 LGHRDMSLEVRIFD

-305 KVSSCIGLYE
+305 KVNSCIGLYE
-315 DNDRICK
+315 DNDKICK
-322 GLADVYAT
+322 GLADVYVT
-330 GRACTQEGD
+330 GKSYTQQGD
-339 THMEELAKAKA
+339 TLMEELLQAKN
-350 DAGEQMEQQ
+350 DAAARVEQQ
-359 NKRLANLRVTRDYLR
+359 NRRLANLRVTRDYLR
-374 LEDMNRKMDDTATQ
+374 LEDMNRKMEDTAHM
-388 IEDNEKKLAEL
+388 IDDNEKKLQDI

-414 YRENKRQYEESRLI
+414 YRENRRQYEENKLI
-428 VDNIRNNIGSS
+428 VENIRNNIGSS
-439 SEKMAVYAYNRRIRD
+439 SEKMSQYAYNRHLRD
-454 EKKLAELMAAR
+454 EKKLKALVSAQN
-465 EEAQTSYDH
+465 EAQESYAH
-474 ALEEAEYCRKVMRE
+474 AASELEYCKKVLRE
-488 GEIAQAVAE
+488 GEIANAVAE
-497 NNIADAT
+497 NNIADSS

-511 ARISEMAAS
+511 SRISSLAAG

-529 KDMMN
+529 KKMLDD
-534 KAQEESDRILAEMTE
+534 ARAESEQTLARMTE

-574 YDALERSCE
+574 YDALVRACE
-583 DARLDAE
+583 DAHLDAE
-590 AYRQSGS
+590 SYRQSGS
-597 QLDSIMAVYSVEN
+597 QLESIMAVYSVEN
-610 PQDITGVINDRIR
+610 PQDIASVINDRIK

-635 IDRLTK
+635 IDRLSR
-641 LAKCY
+641 LEKCY
-646 EDGRPFPPSE
+646 EENRPFPPSD
-656 GAETVINYI
+656 GAQAVINYI
-665 STRHG
+665 FTRHG

-681 ALPGDTK
+681 ALPADVK
-688 EELLQANPYLPYS
+688 ENILEANPYIPYS
-701 VVTKGFDSLE
+701 VVTKGFAEIE

-719 DTGSECVMVYDMDKL
+719 DTGNECVMVYDMEKL
-734 SDSAIVPAENM
+734 DEEAHVPAENM
-745 LIIGRDRKYFMSKD
+745 LVIGRDRKFFMSQD
-759 SIEDARKANA
+759 SIEDLKKANEDRISA
-769 DKIAGLTEEIS
+769 LSEEID
-780 LINEKL
+780 LINEKTE
-786 ATYQEDLAFVTRLV
+786 TYQEDLAFVTRLV
-800 DARYTGAE
+800 DIRYTGAE

-815 QALLDKK
+815 QQLLEKK
-822 DELEELKTSIKV
+822 DELETLKTSIRNVEAAVKAD
-834 TETELKNNTERYGDL
+834 TESYGDL
-849 QQSQQKESDRRQTFV
+849 QQRQQAEADRQQTFV
-864 MIEQLSDLARPEE
+864 MIDQLSDIVRPEE
-877 QRLAEYKQRKS
+877 DRLAEYRQRKS
-888 DLVAKLS
+888 DLTAKISELS
-895 GLQSDVLKWSTT
+895 GEVLKWSAT
-907 VGETESKLA
+907 VQETEAKLA
-916 GLTRNIEDIQYKWTE
+916 GITKNIEEIQYKWTE
-931 YFEPYLPK
+931 YFEPYMPK
-939 SENAGVAENTDGAGV
+939 TGIPGSPDNAEDVGN
-954 AAAAWQDG
+954 QDG
-962 IPEEYKETLDISDE
+962 EPGAYEELLDISDE
-976 RLEQEFMA
+976 QLEQEFMA
-984 MLAVS
+984 MLAVA
-989 KEHAPDLE
+989 KEHAPDLD
-997 DKKKL
+997 DKKMIL
-1002 MDALKKS
+1002 ETLQKS
-1009 MDRIQKTI
+1009 MDRIRKTI

-1025 VFAGAGEL
+1025 LFDSAEEL
-1033 YPTSEDNLR
+1033 YPTAENTLR
-1042 EMDDELARLTLIE
+1042 EMDDEMARLTLVA
-1055 ASLMQQQKADQKAYS
+1055 ASLAQQQKADQRAYS
-1070 KLEGSIEYAI
+1070 KIEGSIEYAVQ
-1080 ENINRTYG
+1080 NINRTYG
-1088 DGSYVREE
+1088 EGAYSRED
-1096 ISAADAD
+1096 ISASDAD

-1114 DMNRIFKEAEK
+1114 DMSRLYKEAEK

-1131 KQYGFMVDLY
+1131 KQHGFMMDLY
-1141 KDVKRIVDTNDIDVS
+1141 KDVKRIVDTNNIDVS
-1156 GGNVL
+1156 SGSVL
-1161 DEDMDTLRQLFET
+1161 DEDMDTLRQIFET

-1218 DVQVPDTYSQAKELL
+1218 DVQVPDTYAQAKELL

-1241 FIKLEKERVEKGIED
+1241 FIRLEKERVEKGIED

-1299 LTIPYVKDEFV
+1299 LSIPYVKDEFV

-1349 VMVTDMNAIR
+1349 VMVTDMNAIK

-1368 KEQSRYLRYEE
+1368 KEQSRYLKYEE

-1410 EESVQSKTI
+1410 EDSVQSKTI

-1473 VGGKQQTVVVDYT
+1473 VGGRQQTVVVDYT

>member
-1 MRNTEDGCISC
+1 
-12 LEVKKRM
+12 M

-95 VIHSLIEWKLDEA
+95 VIHSLIEWRLDEA
-108 DIKDGY
+108 DVKDGY

-127 DTADAGEVQKDTAS
+127 DAADAGEVLKDTAS
-141 IEYFNYCIFYRE
+141 IEYFNYCIFYKE

-175 LKTYLKD
+175 LKNYLKE
-182 LGHRDMSLEIRVFD
+182 LGHRDMSLEVRIFD

-305 KVSSCIGLYE
+305 KVNSCIGLYE
-315 DNDRICK
+315 DNDKICK
-322 GLADVYAT
+322 GLADVYVT
-330 GRACTQEGD
+330 GKSYTQQGD
-339 THMEELAKAKA
+339 TLMEELLQAKN
-350 DAGEQMEQQ
+350 DAAARVEQQ
-359 NKRLANLRVTRDYLR
+359 NRRLANLRVTRDYLR
-374 LEDMNRKMDDTATQ
+374 LEDMNRKMEDTAHM
-388 IEDNEKKLAEL
+388 IDDNEKKLQDI

-414 YRENKRQYEESRLI
+414 YRENRRQYEENKLI
-428 VDNIRNNIGSS
+428 VENIRNNIGSS
-439 SEKMAVYAYNRRIRD
+439 SEKMSQYAYNRHLRD
-454 EKKLAELMAAR
+454 EKKLKALVSAQN
-465 EEAQTSYDH
+465 EAQESYAH
-474 ALEEAEYCRKVMRE
+474 AASELEYCKKVLRE
-488 GEIAQAVAE
+488 GEIANAVAE
-497 NNIADAT
+497 NNIADSS

-511 ARISEMAAS
+511 SRISSLAAG

-529 KDMMN
+529 KKMLDD
-534 KAQEESDRILAEMTE
+534 ARAESEQTLARMTE

-574 YDALERSCE
+574 YDALVRACE
-583 DARLDAE
+583 DAHLDAE
-590 AYRQSGS
+590 SYRQSGS
-597 QLDSIMAVYSVEN
+597 QLESIMAVYSVEN
-610 PQDITGVINDRIR
+610 PQDIASVINDRIK

-635 IDRLTK
+635 IDRLSR
-641 LAKCY
+641 LEKCY
-646 EDGRPFPPSE
+646 EENRPFPPSD
-656 GAETVINYI
+656 GAQAVINYI

-681 ALPGDTK
+681 ALPADVK
-688 EELLQANPYLPYS
+688 ENILEANPYIPYS
-701 VVTKGFDSLE
+701 VVTKGFAEIE

-719 DTGSECVMVYDMDKL
+719 DTGNECVMVYDMEKL
-734 SDSAIVPAENM
+734 DEEAHVPAENM
-745 LIIGRDRKYFMSKD
+745 LVIGRDRKFFMSQD
-759 SIEDARKANA
+759 SIEDLKKANEDRISA
-769 DKIAGLTEEIS
+769 LSEEID
-780 LINEKL
+780 LINEKTE
-786 ATYQEDLAFVTRLV
+786 TYQEDLAFVTRLV
-800 DARYTGAE
+800 DIRYTGAE

-815 QALLDKK
+815 QQLLEKK
-822 DELEELKTSIKV
+822 DELETLKTSIRNVEAAVKAD
-834 TETELKNNTERYGDL
+834 TESYGDL
-849 QQSQQKESDRRQTFV
+849 QQRQQAEADRQQTFV
-864 MIEQLSDLARPEE
+864 MIDQLSDIVRPEE
-877 QRLAEYKQRKS
+877 DRLAEYRQRKS
-888 DLVAKLS
+888 DLTAKISELS
-895 GLQSDVLKWSTT
+895 GEVLKWSAT
-907 VGETESKLA
+907 VQETEAKLA
-916 GLTRNIEDIQYKWTE
+916 GITKNIEEIQYKWTE
-931 YFEPYLPK
+931 YFEPYMPK
-939 SENAGVAENTDGAGV
+939 TGIPGSPDNAEDVGN
-954 AAAAWQDG
+954 QDG
-962 IPEEYKETLDISDE
+962 EPGAYEELLDISDE
-976 RLEQEFMA
+976 QLEQEFMA
-984 MLAVS
+984 MLAVA
-989 KEHAPDLE
+989 KEHAPDLD
-997 DKKKL
+997 DKKMIL
-1002 MDALKKS
+1002 ETLQKS
-1009 MDRIQKTI
+1009 MDRIRKTI

-1025 VFAGAGEL
+1025 LFDSAEEL
-1033 YPTSEDNLR
+1033 YPTAENTLR
-1042 EMDDELARLTLIE
+1042 EMDDEMARLTLVA
-1055 ASLMQQQKADQKAYS
+1055 ASLAQQQKADQRAYS
-1070 KLEGSIEYAI
+1070 KIEGSIEYAVQ
-1080 ENINRTYG
+1080 NINRTYG
-1088 DGSYVREE
+1088 EGAYSRED
-1096 ISAADAD
+1096 ISASDAD

-1114 DMNRIFKEAEK
+1114 DMNRLYKEAEK

-1131 KQYGFMVDLY
+1131 KQHGFMMDLY
-1141 KDVKRIVDTNDIDVS
+1141 KDVKRIVDTNNIDVS
-1156 GGNVL
+1156 SGSVL
-1161 DEDMDTLRQLFET
+1161 DEDMDTLRQIFET

-1218 DVQVPDTYSQAKELL
+1218 DVQVPDTYAQAKELL

-1241 FIKLEKERVEKGIED
+1241 FIRLEKERVEKGIED

>member
-1 MRNTEDGCISC
+1 MRSTEDGCTSC

-95 VIHSLIEWKLDEA
+95 VIHSLIEWRLDEA
-108 DIKDGY
+108 DVKDGY

-127 DTADAGEVQKDTAS
+127 DAADAGEVLKDTAS
-141 IEYFNYCIFYRE
+141 IEYFNYCIFYKE

-175 LKTYLKD
+175 LKNYLKE
-182 LGHRDMSLEIRVFD
+182 LGHRDMSLEVRIFD

-290 ANYDHQIELINVLEG
+290 TNYDHQIELINVLEG
-305 KVSSCIGLYE
+305 KVNSCIGLYE
-315 DNDRICK
+315 DNDKICK
-322 GLADVYAT
+322 GLADVYVT
-330 GRACTQEGD
+330 GKSYTQQGD
-339 THMEELAKAKA
+339 TLMEELLQAKN
-350 DAGEQMEQQ
+350 DAAARVEQQ
-359 NKRLANLRVTRDYLR
+359 NRRLANLRVTRDYLR
-374 LEDMNRKMDDTATQ
+374 LEDMNRKMEDTAHM
-388 IEDNEKKLAEL
+388 IDDNEKKLQDI

-414 YRENKRQYEESRLI
+414 YRENRRQYEENKLI
-428 VDNIRNNIGSS
+428 VENIRNNIGSS
-439 SEKMAVYAYNRRIRD
+439 SEKMSQYAYNRHLRD
-454 EKKLAELMAAR
+454 EKKLKALVSAQN
-465 EEAQTSYDH
+465 EAQESYAH
-474 ALEEAEYCRKVMRE
+474 AASELEYCKKVLRE
-488 GEIAQAVAE
+488 GEIANAVAE
-497 NNIADAT
+497 NNIADSS

-511 ARISEMAAS
+511 SRISSLAAS

-529 KDMMN
+529 KKMLDD
-534 KAQEESDRILAEMTE
+534 ARAESEQTLARMTE

-574 YDALERSCE
+574 YDALVRACE
-583 DARLDAE
+583 DAHLDAE
-590 AYRQSGS
+590 SYRQSGS
-597 QLDSIMAVYSVEN
+597 QLESIMAVYSVEN
-610 PQDITGVINDRIR
+610 PQDIASVINDRIK

-635 IDRLTK
+635 IDRLSR
-641 LAKCY
+641 LEKCY
-646 EDGRPFPPSE
+646 EENRPFPPSD
-656 GAETVINYI
+656 GVRAVINYI

-681 ALPGDTK
+681 ALPADVK
-688 EELLQANPYLPYS
+688 ENILEANPYIPYS
-701 VVTKGFDSLE
+701 VVTKGFAEIE

-719 DTGSECVMVYDMDKL
+719 DTGNECVMVYDMEKL
-734 SDSAIVPAENM
+734 DEEAHVPAENM
-745 LIIGRDRKYFMSKD
+745 LVIGRDRKFFMSQD
-759 SIEDARKANA
+759 SIEDLRKANEDRISA
-769 DKIAGLTEEIS
+769 LSEEID
-780 LINEKL
+780 LINEKTE
-786 ATYQEDLAFVTRLV
+786 TYQEDLAFVTRLV
-800 DARYTGAE
+800 DIRYTGAE

-815 QALLDKK
+815 QQLLEKK
-822 DELEELKTSIKV
+822 DELETLKTSIRNVEAAVKAD
-834 TETELKNNTERYGDL
+834 TESYGDL
-849 QQSQQKESDRRQTFV
+849 QQRQQAEADRQQTFV
-864 MIEQLSDLARPEE
+864 MIDQLSDIVRPEE
-877 QRLAEYKQRKS
+877 DRLAEYRQRKS
-888 DLVAKLS
+888 DLTAKISELS
-895 GLQSDVLKWSTT
+895 GEVLKWSAT
-907 VGETESKLA
+907 VQETEAKLA
-916 GLTRNIEDIQYKWTE
+916 GITKNIEEIQYKWTE
-931 YFEPYLPK
+931 YFEPYMPK
-939 SENAGVAENTDGAGV
+939 TGIPGSPDNVEDAGN
-954 AAAAWQDG
+954 QDG
-962 IPEEYKETLDISDE
+962 KPGAYEELLDISDE
-976 RLEQEFMA
+976 QLEQEFMA
-984 MLAVS
+984 MLAVA
-989 KEHAPDLE
+989 KEHAPDLD
-997 DKKKL
+997 DKKMIL
-1002 MDALKKS
+1002 ETLQKS
-1009 MDRIQKTI
+1009 MDRIRKTI

-1025 VFAGAGEL
+1025 LFDSAEEL
-1033 YPTSEDNLR
+1033 YPTAENTLR
-1042 EMDDELARLTLIE
+1042 EMDDEMARLTLVA
-1055 ASLMQQQKADQKAYS
+1055 ASLAQQQKADQRAYS
-1070 KLEGSIEYAI
+1070 KIEGSIEYAVQ
-1080 ENINRTYG
+1080 NINRTYG
-1088 DGSYVREE
+1088 EGAYSRED
-1096 ISAADAD
+1096 ISASDAD

-1114 DMNRIFKEAEK
+1114 DMNRLYKEAEK

-1131 KQYGFMVDLY
+1131 KQHGFMMDLY
-1141 KDVKRIVDTNDIDVS
+1141 KDVKRIVDTNNIDVS
-1156 GGNVL
+1156 SGSVL
-1161 DEDMDTLRQLFET
+1161 DEDMDTLRQIFET

-1191 EIMRFKGQTADTLVE
+1191 EIMRFKGQTADTLIK

-1218 DVQVPDTYSQAKELL
+1218 DVQVPDTYAQAKELL

-1241 FIKLEKERVEKGIED
+1241 FIRLEKERVEKGIED

-1299 LTIPYVKDEFV
+1299 LSIPYVKDEFV

-1349 VMVTDMNAIR
+1349 VMVTDMNAIK

-1368 KEQSRYLRYEE
+1368 KEQSRYLKYEE

-1410 EESVQSKTI
+1410 EDSVQSKTI

-1473 VGGKQQTVVVDYT
+1473 VGGRQQTVVVDYT

>member
-1 MRNTEDGCISC
+1 MRSTEDGCTSC

-95 VIHSLIEWKLDEA
+95 VIHSLIEWRLDEA
-108 DIKDGY
+108 DVKDGY

-127 DTADAGEVQKDTAS
+127 DAADAGEVLKDTAS
-141 IEYFNYCIFYRE
+141 IEYFNYCIFYKE

-175 LKTYLKD
+175 LKNYLKE
-182 LGHRDMSLEIRVFD
+182 LGHRDMSLEVRIFD

-246 LIEEIIEKAFATKTG
+246 LIGEIIEKAFATKTG

-305 KVSSCIGLYE
+305 KVNSCIGLYE
-315 DNDRICK
+315 DNDKICK
-322 GLADVYAT
+322 GLADVYVT
-330 GRACTQEGD
+330 GKSYTQQGD
-339 THMEELAKAKA
+339 TLMEELLQAKN
-350 DAGEQMEQQ
+350 DAAARVEQQ
-359 NKRLANLRVTRDYLR
+359 NRRLANLRVTRDYLR
-374 LEDMNRKMDDTATQ
+374 LEDMNRKMEDTAHM
-388 IEDNEKKLAEL
+388 IDDNEKKLQDI

-414 YRENKRQYEESRLI
+414 YRENRRQYEENKLI
-428 VDNIRNNIGSS
+428 VENIRNNIGSS
-439 SEKMAVYAYNRRIRD
+439 SEKMSQYAYNRHLRD
-454 EKKLAELMAAR
+454 EKKLKALVSAQN
-465 EEAQTSYDH
+465 EAQESYAH
-474 ALEEAEYCRKVMRE
+474 AASELEYCKKVLRE
-488 GEIAQAVAE
+488 GEIANAVAE
-497 NNIADAT
+497 NNIADSS

-511 ARISEMAAS
+511 SRISSLAAG

-529 KDMMN
+529 KKMLDD
-534 KAQEESDRILAEMTE
+534 ARAESEQTLARMTE

-574 YDALERSCE
+574 YDALVRACE
-583 DARLDAE
+583 DAHLDAE
-590 AYRQSGS
+590 SYRQSGS
-597 QLDSIMAVYSVEN
+597 QLESIMAVYSVEN
-610 PQDITGVINDRIR
+610 PQDIASVINDRIK

-635 IDRLTK
+635 IDRLSR
-641 LAKCY
+641 LEKCY
-646 EDGRPFPPSE
+646 EENRPFPPSD
-656 GAETVINYI
+656 GAQAVINYI

-681 ALPGDTK
+681 ALPADVK
-688 EELLQANPYLPYS
+688 ENILEANPYIPYS
-701 VVTKGFDSLE
+701 VVTKGFAEIE

-719 DTGSECVMVYDMDKL
+719 DTGNECVMVYDMEKL
-734 SDSAIVPAENM
+734 DEEAHVPAENM
-745 LIIGRDRKYFMSKD
+745 LVIGRDRKFFMSQD
-759 SIEDARKANA
+759 SIEDLKKANEDRISA
-769 DKIAGLTEEIS
+769 LSEEID
-780 LINEKL
+780 LINEKTE
-786 ATYQEDLAFVTRLV
+786 TYQEDLAFVTRLV
-800 DARYTGAE
+800 DIRYTGAE

-815 QALLDKK
+815 QQLLEKK
-822 DELEELKTSIKV
+822 DELETLKTSIRNVEAAVKAD
-834 TETELKNNTERYGDL
+834 TESYGDL
-849 QQSQQKESDRRQTFV
+849 QQRQQAEADRQQTFV
-864 MIEQLSDLARPEE
+864 MIDQLNDIVRPEE
-877 QRLAEYKQRKS
+877 DRLAEYRQRKS
-888 DLVAKLS
+888 DLTAKISELS
-895 GLQSDVLKWSTT
+895 GEVLKWSAT
-907 VGETESKLA
+907 VQETEAKLA
-916 GLTRNIEDIQYKWTE
+916 GITKNIEEIQYKWTE
-931 YFEPYLPK
+931 YFEPYMPK
-939 SENAGVAENTDGAGV
+939 TGIPGSSDNAEDAGS
-954 AAAAWQDG
+954 QDG
-962 IPEEYKETLDISDE
+962 EPGAYEELLDISDE
-976 RLEQEFMA
+976 QLEQEFMA
-984 MLAVS
+984 MLAVA
-989 KEHAPDLE
+989 KEHAPDLD
-997 DKKKL
+997 DKKMIL
-1002 MDALKKS
+1002 ETLQKS
-1009 MDRIQKTI
+1009 MDRIRKTI

-1025 VFAGAGEL
+1025 LFDSAEEL
-1033 YPTSEDNLR
+1033 YPTAENTLR
-1042 EMDDELARLTLIE
+1042 EMDDEMARLTLIA
-1055 ASLMQQQKADQKAYS
+1055 ASLAQQQKADQRAYS
-1070 KLEGSIEYAI
+1070 KIEGSIEYAVQ
-1080 ENINRTYG
+1080 NINRTYG
-1088 DGSYVREE
+1088 EGAYSRED
-1096 ISAADAD
+1096 ISASDAD

-1114 DMNRIFKEAEK
+1114 DMNRLYKEAEK

-1131 KQYGFMVDLY
+1131 KQHGFMMDLY
-1141 KDVKRIVDTNDIDVS
+1141 KDVKRIVDTNNIDVS
-1156 GGNVL
+1156 SGSVL
-1161 DEDMDTLRQLFET
+1161 DEDMDMLRQIFET

-1218 DVQVPDTYSQAKELL
+1218 DVQVPDTYAQAKELL

-1241 FIKLEKERVEKGIED
+1241 FIRLEKERVEKGIED

-1299 LTIPYVKDEFV
+1299 LSIPYVKDEFV

-1349 VMVTDMNAIR
+1349 VMVTDMNAIK

-1368 KEQSRYLRYEE
+1368 KEQSRYLKYEE

-1410 EESVQSKTI
+1410 EDSVQSKTI

-1473 VGGKQQTVVVDYT
+1473 VGGRQQTVVVDYT

>member
-1 MRNTEDGCISC
+1 MRSTEDGCTSC

-95 VIHSLIEWKLDEA
+95 VIHSLIEWRLDEA
-108 DIKDGY
+108 EVKDGY

-127 DTADAGEVQKDTAS
+127 DAADAGEVQKDTAS
-141 IEYFNYCIFYRE
+141 IEYFNYCIFYKE

-175 LKTYLKD
+175 LKNYLKE
-182 LGHRDMSLEIRVFD
+182 LGHRDMSLEVRIFD

-305 KVSSCIGLYE
+305 KVNSCIGLYE
-315 DNDRICK
+315 DNDKICK
-322 GLADVYAT
+322 GLADVYVT
-330 GRACTQEGD
+330 GKSYTQQGD
-339 THMEELAKAKA
+339 TLMEELLQAKN
-350 DAGEQMEQQ
+350 DAAARVEEQ
-359 NKRLANLRVTRDYLR
+359 NRRLANLRVTRDYLR
-374 LEDMNRKMDDTATQ
+374 LEDMNLKMEDTAHM
-388 IEDNEKKLAEL
+388 IEDNEKKLQDI
-399 KNQIGYKESVNDYLV
+399 KSQIGYKESVNDYLV
-414 YRENKRQYEESRLI
+414 YRENRRQYEENKLI
-428 VDNIRNNIGSS
+428 VENIRNNIGSS
-439 SEKMAVYAYNRRIRD
+439 SEKMSQYAYNRHLRD
-454 EKKLAELMAAR
+454 EKKLEELMSAK
-465 EEAQTSYDH
+465 EEAQESYAH
-474 ALEEAEYCRKVMRE
+474 AASELEYCQKVLRE
-488 GEIAQAVAE
+488 GEIANAVAE
-497 NNIADAT
+497 NNIADSS
-504 AKIDEIS
+504 AKIEELS
-511 ARISEMAAS
+511 SRISSLAAS

-529 KDMMN
+529 KKMLDD
-534 KAQEESDRILAEMTE
+534 ARAESEQTLAKMTE

-574 YDALERSCE
+574 YDALVRACE
-583 DARLDAE
+583 DAHLDAE
-590 AYRQSGS
+590 SYRQSGS
-597 QLDSIMAVYSVEN
+597 QLGSIMAVYSVED
-610 PQDITGVINDRIR
+610 PQDITSVINDRIK

-635 IDRLTK
+635 IDRLSR
-641 LAKCY
+641 LEKCY
-646 EDGRPFPPSE
+646 EENRPFPPSD
-656 GAETVINYI
+656 GAQAVINYI

-681 ALPGDTK
+681 ALPADVK
-688 EELLQANPYLPYS
+688 ENILEANPYIPYS
-701 VVTKGFDSLE
+701 VVTKGFAEIE

-719 DTGSECVMVYDMDKL
+719 DTGNECVMVYDMEKL
-734 SDSAIVPAENM
+734 DEEAHVPAENM
-745 LIIGRDRKYFMSKD
+745 LVIGRDRKFFMSQD
-759 SIEDARKANA
+759 SIEDLKKANEDRISA
-769 DKIAGLTEEIS
+769 LSEEID
-780 LINEKL
+780 LINEKTE
-786 ATYQEDLAFVTRLV
+786 TYQEDLAFVTRLV
-800 DARYTGAE
+800 DIRYTGAE

-815 QALLDKK
+815 QQLLEKK
-822 DELEELKTSIKV
+822 DELETLKTSIRNVEAAVKAD
-834 TETELKNNTERYGDL
+834 TESYGDL
-849 QQSQQKESDRRQTFV
+849 QQRQQAEADRQQTFV
-864 MIEQLSDLARPEE
+864 MIDQLNDIVRPEE
-877 QRLAEYKQRKS
+877 DRLAEYRQRKS
-888 DLVAKLS
+888 DLTAKISELS
-895 GLQSDVLKWSTT
+895 GEVLKWSTT
-907 VGETESKLA
+907 AQETEAKLA
-916 GLTRNIEDIQYKWTE
+916 GITKNIEDIQYKWTE
-931 YFEPYLPK
+931 YFEPYMPK
-939 SENAGVAENTDGAGV
+939 TGIPGSSDNAEDAGS
-954 AAAAWQDG
+954 QDG
-962 IPEEYKETLDISDE
+962 VSGTYAEILDISDE
-976 RLEQEFMA
+976 QLEQEFMA
-984 MLAVS
+984 MLAVA
-989 KEHAPDLE
+989 KDHAPDLD
-997 DKKKL
+997 DKKMIL
-1002 MDALKKS
+1002 ETLQKS
-1009 MDRIQKTI
+1009 MDRIRKTI

-1025 VFAGAGEL
+1025 LFDSEKEL
-1033 YPTSEDNLR
+1033 YPTAENTLR
-1042 EMDDELARLTLIE
+1042 EMDDEMARLTLIA
-1055 ASLMQQQKADQKAYS
+1055 ASLAQQQKADQRAYS

-1080 ENINRTYG
+1080 QNINRTYG
-1088 DGSYVREE
+1088 DGAYSREE
-1096 ISAADAD
+1096 ISASDAD
-1103 TAIANGDAVLA
+1103 TAIANGDSVLA
-1114 DMNRIFKEAEK
+1114 DMNRLYKEAEK

-1131 KQYGFMVDLY
+1131 KQHGFMMDLY

-1156 GGNVL
+1156 GGSVL
-1161 DEDMDTLRQLFET
+1161 DEDMDTLRQMFET

-1191 EIMRFKGQTADTLVE
+1191 EILRFKGQTADTLVE

-1218 DVQVPDTYSQAKELL
+1218 DVQVPDTYAQAKELL

-1241 FIKLEKERVEKGIED
+1241 FIRLEKERVEKGIED

-1299 LTIPYVKDEFV
+1299 LSIPYVKDEFV

-1349 VMVTDMNAIR
+1349 VMVTDMNAIK

-1368 KEQSRYLRYEE
+1368 KEQSRYLKYEE

-1410 EESVQSKTI
+1410 EDSVQSKTI

-1473 VGGKQQTVVVDYT
+1473 VGGRQQTVVVDYT